1 MLNRENKTAITRK
14 GMVSNRL
21 NKFSIRKYTV
31 GTASILVGT
40 TLIFGLGNQEAKAAE
55 STNKELNE
63 ATTSASDNQSS
74 GKVDMQQ
81 LNQEDNTKNDNQKE
95 MVSSQGNETTSNGNK
110 SIEKESVQST
120 TGNKVEVSTA
130 KSDEQASPKSTN
142 EDLNTKQT
150 ISNQEALQPD
160 LQENKSVVN
169 AQPTNEENKKVDA
182 KTESTTLN
190 VKSDAIKSNAETLVD
205 NNSNSNNENN
215 ADIILPKSTAPK
227 RLNTRMRMAA
237 IQPNS
242 TDSKNVNDLITS
254 NTTLTVVDA
263 DNSKTIVPAQDY
275 LSLKS
280 QITVDDKVKSG
291 DYFTIK
297 YSDTVQVYGLNP
309 EDIKNIGDIKD
320 PNNGE
325 TIATA
330 KHDTANNLITYTF
343 TDYVDRF
350 NSVKMGINYSIY
362 MDADTIPV
370 DKKDVPFSV
379 TIGNQITTTTADIT
393 YPAYKE
399 ADNNSIGSAFTETV
413 SHVGNVEDPGYYN
426 QVVYVNP
433 MDKDLKGAKLKVEA
447 YHPKYPTNIGQIN
460 QNVTNIKIYRVPE
473 GYTLNKGYDVN
484 TNDLVDVTDEFK
496 NKMTY
501 GSNQSVNL
509 DFGDI
514 TSAYVVMVNTKFQY
528 TNSESP
534 TLVQMATLSS
544 TGNKSVS
551 TGNALGFTNNQS
563 GGAGQEV
570 YKIGN
575 YVWEDTNKNG
585 VQELGEKGVG
595 NVTVTVFDNN
605 TNTKVGEAVTKE
617 DGSYLIPNLP
627 NGDYRVEFSN
637 LPKGY
642 EVTPSKQG
650 NNEELDSNGLSSVIT
665 VNGKDN
671 LSADLGIYKP
681 KYNLGDYVWEDTN
694 KNGIQDQ
701 DEKGISGV
709 TVTLKDEN
717 GNVLK
722 TVTTDADGKYKF
734 TDLDNGNYKV
744 EFTTPEGYTPTTVT
758 SGSDIEKDSN
768 GLTTTGVINGA
779 DNMTLDSGFY
789 KTPKYN
795 LGNYVWEDTNKD
807 GKQDST
813 EKGISGVTV
822 TLKNENG
829 EVLQTTKTDKDGKYQ
844 FTGLENGTYKV
855 EFETPSGY
863 TPTQV
868 GSGTDEGIDSNG
880 TSTTGVIKD
889 KDNDTIDSGFYKPT
903 YNLGDYV
910 WEDTNKNGVQDKDE
924 KGISGVTVTLKD
936 ENDKVLKTVTTDEN
950 GKYQFTDLN
959 NGTYKVEFETP
970 SGYTP
975 TSVTSGNDTE
985 KDSNGLTTTGVIKD
999 ADNMTLDSGFYKT
1012 PKYSL
1017 GDYVWYDSNKDGK
1030 QDSTEKGIKDVKVT
1044 LLNEKGEVIGTTKTD
1059 ENGKYRFDNLDSGKY
1074 KVIFEKSAGYL
1085 PTKVN
1090 GTTDG
1095 EKDSNGSSV
1104 TVKINGKDD
1113 MSLDTGFYKEP
1124 KYNLGDYVWEDTNK
1138 DGIQDANEPGIKD
1151 VKVTLKD
1158 STGKV
1163 IGTTTTDASGKYKFT
1178 DLDNGNYT
1186 VEFETPAGY
1195 TPTVKNTTAEDKDS
1209 NGLTTTGV
1217 IKDADNMTLDSGF
1230 YKTPKYSLGDYVWYD
1245 SNKDG

>member
-370 DKKDVPFSV
+370 DKKGVPFSV
-379 TIGNQITTTTADIT
+379 IIGNQITTTTADIT

-744 EFTTPEGYTPTTVT
+744 VFTTPEGYTPTTVT

-1074 KVIFEKSAGYL
+1074 KVIFEKPAGL
-1085 PTKVN
+1085 TQT
-1090 GTTDG
+1090 GTNTTEDDKDADGGEVDVTITDH
-1095 EKDSNGSSV
+1095 
-1104 TVKINGKDD
+1104 DD
-1113 MSLDTGFYKEP
+1113 
-1124 KYNLGDYVWEDTNK
+1124 
-1138 DGIQDANEPGIKD
+1138 
-1151 VKVTLKD
+1151 
-1158 STGKV
+1158 
-1163 IGTTTTDASGKYKFT
+1163 FT
-1178 DLDNGNYT
+1178 LDNGY
-1186 VEFETPAGY
+1186 FE
-1195 TPTVKNTTAEDKDS
+1195 EDTSDS
-1209 NGLTTTGV
+1209 
-1217 IKDADNMTLDSGF
+1217 DS
-1230 YKTPKYSLGDYVWYD
+1230 D
-1245 SNKDG
+1245 

>member
-74 GKVDMQQ
+74 DKVDMQQ

-110 SIEKESVQST
+110 LIEKESVQST

-169 AQPTNEENKKVDA
+169 VQPTNEENKKVDA

-242 TDSKNVNDLITS
+242 TDSKNVNNLITS
-254 NTTLTVVDA
+254 TTTLTVVDA
-263 DNSKTIVPAQDY
+263 DKNNKIVPAQDY
-275 LSLKS
+275 LTLKS
-280 QITVDDKVKSG
+280 QIKVDDKVKSG

-350 NSVKMGINYSIY
+350 NSVQMGINYSIY

-370 DKKDVPFSV
+370 SKNDVEFNV
-379 TIGNQITTTTADIT
+379 TIGNTTTKTTANIQ
-393 YPAYKE
+393 YPDYVSR
-399 ADNNSIGSAFTETV
+399 DNNSIGSAFTETV
-413 SHVGNVEDPGYYN
+413 SHAGNAEDPGYYI
-426 QVVYVNP
+426 QTVYVNP
-433 MDKDLKGAKLKVEA
+433 SEKTLTNAKLKVEA
-447 YHPKYPTNIGQIN
+447 YHKDYPDNVGQIN
-460 QNVTNIKIYRVPE
+460 KNVTKIKIYQAPKDYV
-473 GYTLNKGYDVN
+473 LNKGYDVN
-484 TNDLVDVTDEFK
+484 TNQLIDVTEQFK
-496 NKMTY
+496 DKITY
-501 GSNQSVNL
+501 GTNDSVNV
-509 DFGDI
+509 DFGSI
-514 TSAYVVMVNTKFQY
+514 NNSYVVMVDTKFEF
-528 TNSESP
+528 TTSESP
-534 TLVQMATLSS
+534 TLVQMATLTSD
-544 TGNKSVS
+544 GNRSVS

-1059 ENGKYRFDNLDSGKY
+1059 ENGKYRFDNLDSG
-1074 KVIFEKSAGYL
+1074 
-1085 PTKVN
+1085 
-1090 GTTDG
+1090 
-1095 EKDSNGSSV
+1095 
-1104 TVKINGKDD
+1104 
-1113 MSLDTGFYKEP
+1113 
-1124 KYNLGDYVWEDTNK
+1124 
-1138 DGIQDANEPGIKD
+1138 
-1151 VKVTLKD
+1151 
-1158 STGKV
+1158 
-1163 IGTTTTDASGKYKFT
+1163 
-1178 DLDNGNYT
+1178 
-1186 VEFETPAGY
+1186 
-1195 TPTVKNTTAEDKDS
+1195 
-1209 NGLTTTGV
+1209 
-1217 IKDADNMTLDSGF
+1217 
-1230 YKTPKYSLGDYVWYD
+1230 
-1245 SNKDG
+1245 

>member
-74 GKVDMQQ
+74 DKVDMQQ

-110 SIEKESVQST
+110 LIEKESVQST

-169 AQPTNEENKKVDA
+169 VQPTNEENKKVDA

-190 VKSDAIKSNAETLVD
+190 VKSDAIKSNDETLVD

-215 ADIILPKSTAPK
+215 AYIILPKSTAPK
-227 RLNTRMRMAA
+227 RLNTRMRIAA
-237 IQPNS
+237 VQPSS
-242 TDSKNVNDLITS
+242 TEAKNVNDLITS

-263 DNSKTIVPAQDY
+263 DKNNKIVPAQDY

-350 NSVKMGINYSIY
+350 NSVQMGINYSIY

-370 DKKDVPFSV
+370 SKNDVEFNV
-379 TIGNQITTTTADIT
+379 TIGNTTTKTTANIQ
-393 YPAYKE
+393 YPDYVVNEK
-399 ADNNSIGSAFTETV
+399 NSIGSAFTETV
-413 SHVGNVEDPGYYN
+413 SHVGNKENPGYYK
-426 QVVYVNP
+426 QTIYVNP
-433 MDKDLKGAKLKVEA
+433 SENSLTNAKLKVQA
-447 YHPKYPTNIGQIN
+447 YHSSYPNNIGQIN
-460 QNVTNIKIYRVPE
+460 KDVTDIKIYQVPK

-484 TNDLVDVTDEFK
+484 TKELTDVTNQYLQK
-496 NKMTY
+496 ITY
-501 GSNQSVNL
+501 GDNNSAVI
-509 DFGDI
+509 DFGNAD
-514 TSAYVVMVNTKFQY
+514 SAYVVMVNTKFQY

-1030 QDSTEKGIKDVKVT
+1030 QDSTEKGIKDVT
-1044 LLNEKGEVIGTTKTD
+1044 
-1059 ENGKYRFDNLDSGKY
+1059 
-1074 KVIFEKSAGYL
+1074 
-1085 PTKVN
+1085 
-1090 GTTDG
+1090 
-1095 EKDSNGSSV
+1095 
-1104 TVKINGKDD
+1104 
-1113 MSLDTGFYKEP
+1113 
-1124 KYNLGDYVWEDTNK
+1124 
-1138 DGIQDANEPGIKD
+1138 
-1151 VKVTLKD
+1151 
-1158 STGKV
+1158 
-1163 IGTTTTDASGKYKFT
+1163 
-1178 DLDNGNYT
+1178 
-1186 VEFETPAGY
+1186 
-1195 TPTVKNTTAEDKDS
+1195 
-1209 NGLTTTGV
+1209 
-1217 IKDADNMTLDSGF
+1217 
-1230 YKTPKYSLGDYVWYD
+1230 
-1245 SNKDG
+1245 

>member
-74 GKVDMQQ
+74 DKVDMQQ

-110 SIEKESVQST
+110 LIEKESVQST

-169 AQPTNEENKKVDA
+169 VQPTNEENKKVDA

-190 VKSDAIKSNAETLVD
+190 VKSDAIKSNDETLVD

-227 RLNTRMRMAA
+227 RLNTRMRIAA
-237 IQPNS
+237 VQPSS
-242 TDSKNVNDLITS
+242 TEAKNVNDLITS

-263 DNSKTIVPAQDY
+263 DKNNKIVPAQDY

-350 NSVKMGINYSIY
+350 NSVQMGINYSIY

-370 DKKDVPFSV
+370 SKNDVEFNV
-379 TIGNQITTTTADIT
+379 TIGNTTTKTTANIQ
-393 YPAYKE
+393 YPDYVVNEK
-399 ADNNSIGSAFTETV
+399 NSIGSAFTETV
-413 SHVGNVEDPGYYN
+413 SHVGNKENPGYYK
-426 QVVYVNP
+426 QTIYVNP
-433 MDKDLKGAKLKVEA
+433 SENSLTNAKLKVQA
-447 YHPKYPTNIGQIN
+447 YHSSYPNNIGQIN
-460 QNVTNIKIYRVPE
+460 KDVTDIKIYQVPK

-484 TNDLVDVTDEFK
+484 TKELTDVTNQYLQK
-496 NKMTY
+496 ITY
-501 GSNQSVNL
+501 GDNNSAVI
-509 DFGDI
+509 DFGNAD
-514 TSAYVVMVNTKFQY
+514 SAYVVMVNTKFQY

-829 EVLQTTKTDKDGKYQ
+829 EVLQTTKTDKDGKYK
-844 FTGLENGTYKV
+844 FTDLDNGNYKV

-1012 PKYSL
+1012 PK
-1017 GDYVWYDSNKDGK
+1017 
-1030 QDSTEKGIKDVKVT
+1030 
-1044 LLNEKGEVIGTTKTD
+1044 
-1059 ENGKYRFDNLDSGKY
+1059 
-1074 KVIFEKSAGYL
+1074 
-1085 PTKVN
+1085 
-1090 GTTDG
+1090 
-1095 EKDSNGSSV
+1095 
-1104 TVKINGKDD
+1104 
-1113 MSLDTGFYKEP
+1113 
-1124 KYNLGDYVWEDTNK
+1124 
-1138 DGIQDANEPGIKD
+1138 
-1151 VKVTLKD
+1151 
-1158 STGKV
+1158 
-1163 IGTTTTDASGKYKFT
+1163 
-1178 DLDNGNYT
+1178 
-1186 VEFETPAGY
+1186 
-1195 TPTVKNTTAEDKDS
+1195 
-1209 NGLTTTGV
+1209 
-1217 IKDADNMTLDSGF
+1217 
-1230 YKTPKYSLGDYVWYD
+1230 
-1245 SNKDG
+1245 

>member
-744 EFTTPEGYTPTTVT
+744 VFTTPEGYTPTTVT

-1074 KVIFEKSAGYL
+1074 KVIFEK
-1085 PTKVN
+1085 
-1090 GTTDG
+1090 
-1095 EKDSNGSSV
+1095 
-1104 TVKINGKDD
+1104 
-1113 MSLDTGFYKEP
+1113 
-1124 KYNLGDYVWEDTNK
+1124 
-1138 DGIQDANEPGIKD
+1138 
-1151 VKVTLKD
+1151 
-1158 STGKV
+1158 
-1163 IGTTTTDASGKYKFT
+1163 
-1178 DLDNGNYT
+1178 
-1186 VEFETPAGY
+1186 PAGL
-1195 TPTVKNTTAEDKDS
+1195 TQTGTNTTEDD
-1209 NGLTTTGV
+1209 
-1217 IKDADNMTLDSGF
+1217 KDADGGEVD
-1230 YKTPKYSLGDYVWYD
+1230 V
-1245 SNKDG
+1245 

>member
-74 GKVDMQQ
+74 DKVDMQQ

-110 SIEKESVQST
+110 LIEKESVQST

-169 AQPTNEENKKVDA
+169 VQPTNEENKKVDA

-242 TDSKNVNDLITS
+242 TDSKNVNNLITS
-254 NTTLTVVDA
+254 TTTLTVVDA
-263 DNSKTIVPAQDY
+263 DKNNKIVPAQDY
-275 LSLKS
+275 LTLKS
-280 QITVDDKVKSG
+280 QIKVDDKVKSG

-350 NSVKMGINYSIY
+350 NSVQMGINYSIY

-370 DKKDVPFSV
+370 SKNDVEFNV
-379 TIGNQITTTTADIT
+379 TIGNTTTKTTANIQ
-393 YPAYKE
+393 YPDYVSR
-399 ADNNSIGSAFTETV
+399 DNNSIGSAFTETV
-413 SHVGNVEDPGYYN
+413 SHAGNAEDPGYYI
-426 QVVYVNP
+426 QTVYVNP
-433 MDKDLKGAKLKVEA
+433 SEKTLTNAKLKVEA
-447 YHPKYPTNIGQIN
+447 YHKDYPDNVGQIN
-460 QNVTNIKIYRVPE
+460 KNVTKIKIYQAPKDYV
-473 GYTLNKGYDVN
+473 LNKGYDVN
-484 TNDLVDVTDEFK
+484 TNQLIDVTEQFK
-496 NKMTY
+496 DKITY
-501 GSNQSVNL
+501 GTNDSVNV
-509 DFGDI
+509 DFGSI
-514 TSAYVVMVNTKFQY
+514 NNSYVVMVDTKFEF
-528 TNSESP
+528 TTSESP
-534 TLVQMATLSS
+534 TLVQMATLTSD
-544 TGNKSVS
+544 GNRSVS

-1074 KVIFEKSAGYL
+1074 KVIFEK
-1085 PTKVN
+1085 
-1090 GTTDG
+1090 
-1095 EKDSNGSSV
+1095 
-1104 TVKINGKDD
+1104 
-1113 MSLDTGFYKEP
+1113 
-1124 KYNLGDYVWEDTNK
+1124 
-1138 DGIQDANEPGIKD
+1138 
-1151 VKVTLKD
+1151 
-1158 STGKV
+1158 
-1163 IGTTTTDASGKYKFT
+1163 
-1178 DLDNGNYT
+1178 
-1186 VEFETPAGY
+1186 PAG
-1195 TPTVKNTTAEDKDS
+1195 
-1209 NGLTTTGV
+1209 L
-1217 IKDADNMTLDSGF
+1217 
-1230 YKTPKYSLGDYVWYD
+1230 
-1245 SNKDG
+1245 

>member
-74 GKVDMQQ
+74 DKVDMQQ

-110 SIEKESVQST
+110 LIEKESVQST

-169 AQPTNEENKKVDA
+169 VQPTNEENKKVDA

-190 VKSDAIKSNAETLVD
+190 VKSDAIKSNDETLVD

-227 RLNTRMRMAA
+227 RLNTRMRIAA
-237 IQPNS
+237 VQPSS
-242 TDSKNVNDLITS
+242 TEAKNVNDLITS

-263 DNSKTIVPAQDY
+263 DKNNKIVPAQDY
-275 LSLKS
+275 LALKS
-280 QITVDDKVKSG
+280 QIKVDDKVKSG

-350 NSVKMGINYSIY
+350 NSVQMGINYSIY

-370 DKKDVPFSV
+370 SKNDVEFNV
-379 TIGNQITTTTADIT
+379 TIGNTTTKTTANIQ
-393 YPAYKE
+393 YPDYVSR
-399 ADNNSIGSAFTETV
+399 DNNSIGSAFTETV
-413 SHVGNVEDPGYYN
+413 SHAGNAEDPGYYI
-426 QVVYVNP
+426 QTVYVNP
-433 MDKDLKGAKLKVEA
+433 SEKTLTNAKLKVEA
-447 YHPKYPTNIGQIN
+447 YHKDYPDNVGQIN
-460 QNVTNIKIYRVPE
+460 KNVTKIKIYQAPKDYV
-473 GYTLNKGYDVN
+473 LNKGYDVN
-484 TNDLVDVTDEFK
+484 TNQLIDVTEQFK
-496 NKMTY
+496 DKITY
-501 GSNQSVNL
+501 GTNDSVNV
-509 DFGDI
+509 DFGSI
-514 TSAYVVMVNTKFQY
+514 NNSYVVMVDTKFEF
-528 TNSESP
+528 TTSESP
-534 TLVQMATLSS
+534 TLVQMATLTSD
-544 TGNKSVS
+544 GNRSVS

-585 VQELGEKGVG
+585 IQELGEVGVKGV
-595 NVTVTVFDNN
+595 TVVAYDNK
-605 TNTKVGEAVTKE
+605 TNKEVGRTITDEK
-617 DGSYLIPNLP
+617 GGYLIPNLP

-734 TDLDNGNYKV
+734 TDLGNGNYKV

-1044 LLNEKGEVIGTTKTD
+1044 LLNEKGEVIGTTTTD

-1074 KVIFEKSAGYL
+1074 KVIFEKPAGL
-1085 PTKVN
+1085 TQT
-1090 GTTDG
+1090 GTNTTEDDKDADGGEVDVTITDH
-1095 EKDSNGSSV
+1095 
-1104 TVKINGKDD
+1104 DD
-1113 MSLDTGFYKEP
+1113 
-1124 KYNLGDYVWEDTNK
+1124 
-1138 DGIQDANEPGIKD
+1138 
-1151 VKVTLKD
+1151 
-1158 STGKV
+1158 
-1163 IGTTTTDASGKYKFT
+1163 FT
-1178 DLDNGNYT
+1178 LDNGY
-1186 VEFETPAGY
+1186 FE
-1195 TPTVKNTTAEDKDS
+1195 EDTSDS
-1209 NGLTTTGV
+1209 
-1217 IKDADNMTLDSGF
+1217 DS
-1230 YKTPKYSLGDYVWYD
+1230 D
-1245 SNKDG
+1245 SDSDSESDSDSDSDSDS

>member
-74 GKVDMQQ
+74 DKVDMQQ

-110 SIEKESVQST
+110 LIEKESVQST

-169 AQPTNEENKKVDA
+169 VQPTNEENKKVDA

-190 VKSDAIKSNAETLVD
+190 VKSDAIKSNDETLVD

-227 RLNTRMRMAA
+227 RLNTRMRIAA
-237 IQPNS
+237 VQPSS
-242 TDSKNVNDLITS
+242 TEAKNVNDLITS

-263 DNSKTIVPAQDY
+263 DKNNKIVPAQDY
-275 LSLKS
+275 LALKS
-280 QITVDDKVKSG
+280 QIKVDDKVKSG

-350 NSVKMGINYSIY
+350 NSVQMGINYSIY

-370 DKKDVPFSV
+370 SKNDVEFNV
-379 TIGNQITTTTADIT
+379 TIGNTTTKTTANIQ
-393 YPAYKE
+393 YPDYVSR
-399 ADNNSIGSAFTETV
+399 DNNSIGSAFTETV
-413 SHVGNVEDPGYYN
+413 SHAGNAEDPGYYI
-426 QVVYVNP
+426 QTVYVNP
-433 MDKDLKGAKLKVEA
+433 SEKTLTNAKLKVEA
-447 YHPKYPTNIGQIN
+447 YHKDYPDNVGQIN
-460 QNVTNIKIYRVPE
+460 KNVTKIKIYQAPKDYV
-473 GYTLNKGYDVN
+473 LNKGYDVN
-484 TNDLVDVTDEFK
+484 TNQLIDVTEQFK
-496 NKMTY
+496 DKITY
-501 GSNQSVNL
+501 GTNDSVNV
-509 DFGDI
+509 DFGSI
-514 TSAYVVMVNTKFQY
+514 NNSYVVMVDTKFEF
-528 TNSESP
+528 TTSESP
-534 TLVQMATLSS
+534 TLVQMATLTSD
-544 TGNKSVS
+544 GNRSVS

-585 VQELGEKGVG
+585 IQELGEVGVKGV
-595 NVTVTVFDNN
+595 TVVAYDNK
-605 TNTKVGEAVTKE
+605 TNKEVGRTITDEK
-617 DGSYLIPNLP
+617 GGYLIPNLP

-734 TDLDNGNYKV
+734 TDLGNGNYKV

-1044 LLNEKGEVIGTTKTD
+1044 LLNEKGEVIGTTTTD

-1074 KVIFEKSAGYL
+1074 KVIFEK
-1085 PTKVN
+1085 
-1090 GTTDG
+1090 
-1095 EKDSNGSSV
+1095 
-1104 TVKINGKDD
+1104 
-1113 MSLDTGFYKEP
+1113 
-1124 KYNLGDYVWEDTNK
+1124 
-1138 DGIQDANEPGIKD
+1138 
-1151 VKVTLKD
+1151 
-1158 STGKV
+1158 
-1163 IGTTTTDASGKYKFT
+1163 
-1178 DLDNGNYT
+1178 
-1186 VEFETPAGY
+1186 PAG
-1195 TPTVKNTTAEDKDS
+1195 
-1209 NGLTTTGV
+1209 LTQTGT
-1217 IKDADNMTLDSGF
+1217 N
-1230 YKTPKYSLGDYVWYD
+1230 
-1245 SNKDG
+1245 

>member
-744 EFTTPEGYTPTTVT
+744 VFTTPEGYTPTTVT

-1074 KVIFEKSAGYL
+1074 KVIFEKPAGL
-1085 PTKVN
+1085 TQT
-1090 GTTDG
+1090 GTNTTEDDKDADGGEVDVTITDH
-1095 EKDSNGSSV
+1095 
-1104 TVKINGKDD
+1104 DD
-1113 MSLDTGFYKEP
+1113 
-1124 KYNLGDYVWEDTNK
+1124 
-1138 DGIQDANEPGIKD
+1138 
-1151 VKVTLKD
+1151 
-1158 STGKV
+1158 
-1163 IGTTTTDASGKYKFT
+1163 FT
-1178 DLDNGNYT
+1178 LDNGY
-1186 VEFETPAGY
+1186 FE
-1195 TPTVKNTTAEDKDS
+1195 EDTSDS
-1209 NGLTTTGV
+1209 
-1217 IKDADNMTLDSGF
+1217 D
-1230 YKTPKYSLGDYVWYD
+1230 
-1245 SNKDG
+1245 

>member
-1 MLNRENKTAITRK
+1 MLNRENKTAMTRK

-55 STNKELNE
+55 VTNKEMKE
-63 ATTSASDNQSS
+63 DATSVNNDQVSK
-74 GKVDMQQ
+74 KVDTEQLNNGGNTSKVDTEQLKDENINKVANQKEVTRVENSVASEKNNNSKPSENGKLQTSDVKKTEDNNATSDDQVTTTVNSQQ
-81 LNQEDNTKNDNQKE
+81 LNTDN
-95 MVSSQGNETTSNGNK
+95 TTSNETMSSAPINVSK
-110 SIEKESVQST
+110 DNLKINSEVVKNV
-120 TGNKVEVSTA
+120 VEN
-130 KSDEQASPKSTN
+130 SD
-142 EDLNTKQT
+142 NT
-150 ISNQEALQPD
+150 D
-160 LQENKSVVN
+160 N
-169 AQPTNEENKKVDA
+169 ANG
-182 KTESTTLN
+182 
-190 VKSDAIKSNAETLVD
+190 SDVIM
-205 NNSNSNNENN
+205 
-215 ADIILPKSTAPK
+215 PKSTAPK
-227 RLNTRMRMAA
+227 RLNTRMRIAA
-237 IQPNS
+237 VQPSS
-242 TDSKNVNDLITS
+242 TDSKNVNNLITS
-254 NTTLTVVDA
+254 TTTLTVVDA

-330 KHDTANNLITYTF
+330 KHDTVNNLITYTF

-350 NSVKMGINYSIY
+350 NSVKMGINYSVY

-379 TIGNQITTTTADIT
+379 TIGNQTTTTTADIT

-413 SHVGNVEDPGYYN
+413 SHAGNAEDPGYYN

-433 MDKDLKGAKLKVEA
+433 MDKDLKGANLKVEA

-484 TNDLVDVTDEFK
+484 ANDLVDVTDEFK

-501 GSNQSVNL
+501 GSNQSVNV

-563 GGAGQEV
+563 AGAGQEV

-585 VQELGEKGVG
+585 IQELGEVGVKGV
-595 NVTVTVFDNN
+595 TVVAYDNK
-605 TNTKVGEAVTKE
+605 TNKEVGRTITDEK
-617 DGSYLIPNLP
+617 GGYLIPNLP

-637 LPKGY
+637 LPQGY

-807 GKQDST
+807 GKQDSS

-1074 KVIFEKSAGYL
+1074 KVIFEK
-1085 PTKVN
+1085 
-1090 GTTDG
+1090 
-1095 EKDSNGSSV
+1095 
-1104 TVKINGKDD
+1104 
-1113 MSLDTGFYKEP
+1113 
-1124 KYNLGDYVWEDTNK
+1124 
-1138 DGIQDANEPGIKD
+1138 
-1151 VKVTLKD
+1151 
-1158 STGKV
+1158 
-1163 IGTTTTDASGKYKFT
+1163 
-1178 DLDNGNYT
+1178 
-1186 VEFETPAGY
+1186 PAGL
-1195 TPTVKNTTAEDKDS
+1195 TQTGTNTTEDD
-1209 NGLTTTGV
+1209 
-1217 IKDADNMTLDSGF
+1217 KDADGGEVDVTITDH
-1230 YKTPKYSLGDYVWYD
+1230 D
-1245 SNKDG
+1245 

>member
-74 GKVDMQQ
+74 DKVDMQQ

-227 RLNTRMRMAA
+227 RLNTRMRIAA
-237 IQPNS
+237 VQPSS
-242 TDSKNVNDLITS
+242 TEAKNVNDLITS

-263 DNSKTIVPAQDY
+263 DKNNKIVPAQDY
-275 LSLKS
+275 LELKS
-280 QITVDDKVKSG
+280 QIKVDDKVKSG

-350 NSVKMGINYSIY
+350 NSVQMGINYSIY

-370 DKKDVPFSV
+370 SKNDVEFNV
-379 TIGNQITTTTADIT
+379 TIGNTTTKTTANIQ
-393 YPAYKE
+393 YPDYVVNEK
-399 ADNNSIGSAFTETV
+399 NSIGSAFTETV
-413 SHVGNVEDPGYYN
+413 SHVGNKENPGYYK
-426 QVVYVNP
+426 QTIYVNP
-433 MDKDLKGAKLKVEA
+433 SENSLTNAKLKVQA
-447 YHPKYPTNIGQIN
+447 YHSSYPNNIGQIN
-460 QNVTNIKIYRVPE
+460 KEVTDIKIYQVPK

-484 TNDLVDVTDEFK
+484 TKELTDVTNQYLQK
-496 NKMTY
+496 ITY
-501 GSNQSVNL
+501 GDNNSAVI
-509 DFGDI
+509 DFGNAD
-514 TSAYVVMVNTKFQY
+514 SAYVVMVNTKFQY
-528 TNSESP
+528 TTSESP
-534 TLVQMATLSS
+534 TLVQMVTLSS
-544 TGNKSVS
+544 DNSKSAS
-551 TGNALGFTNNQS
+551 MGNALGFTNNQS

-1059 ENGKYRFDNLDSGKY
+1059 ENGKYRFDNLD
-1074 KVIFEKSAGYL
+1074 
-1085 PTKVN
+1085 
-1090 GTTDG
+1090 
-1095 EKDSNGSSV
+1095 
-1104 TVKINGKDD
+1104 
-1113 MSLDTGFYKEP
+1113 
-1124 KYNLGDYVWEDTNK
+1124 
-1138 DGIQDANEPGIKD
+1138 
-1151 VKVTLKD
+1151 
-1158 STGKV
+1158 
-1163 IGTTTTDASGKYKFT
+1163 
-1178 DLDNGNYT
+1178 
-1186 VEFETPAGY
+1186 
-1195 TPTVKNTTAEDKDS
+1195 
-1209 NGLTTTGV
+1209 
-1217 IKDADNMTLDSGF
+1217 
-1230 YKTPKYSLGDYVWYD
+1230 
-1245 SNKDG
+1245 

>member
-74 GKVDMQQ
+74 DKVDMQQ

-110 SIEKESVQST
+110 LIEKESVQST

-169 AQPTNEENKKVDA
+169 VQPTNEENKKVDA

-242 TDSKNVNDLITS
+242 TDSKNVNNLITS
-254 NTTLTVVDA
+254 TTTLTVVDA
-263 DNSKTIVPAQDY
+263 DKNNKIVPAQDY
-275 LSLKS
+275 LTLKS
-280 QITVDDKVKSG
+280 QIKVDDKVKSG

-350 NSVKMGINYSIY
+350 NSVQMGINYSIY

-370 DKKDVPFSV
+370 SKNDVEFNV
-379 TIGNQITTTTADIT
+379 TIGNTTTKTTANIQ
-393 YPAYKE
+393 YPDYVSR
-399 ADNNSIGSAFTETV
+399 DNNSIGSAFTETV
-413 SHVGNVEDPGYYN
+413 SHAGNAEDPGYYI
-426 QVVYVNP
+426 QTVYVNP
-433 MDKDLKGAKLKVEA
+433 SEKTLTNAKLKVEA
-447 YHPKYPTNIGQIN
+447 YHKDYPDNVGQIN
-460 QNVTNIKIYRVPE
+460 KNVTKIKIYQAPKDYV
-473 GYTLNKGYDVN
+473 LNKGYDVN
-484 TNDLVDVTDEFK
+484 TNQLIDVTEQFK
-496 NKMTY
+496 DKITY
-501 GSNQSVNL
+501 GTNDSVNV
-509 DFGDI
+509 DFGSI
-514 TSAYVVMVNTKFQY
+514 NNSYVVMVDTKFEF
-528 TNSESP
+528 TTSESP
-534 TLVQMATLSS
+534 TLVQMATLTSD
-544 TGNKSVS
+544 GNRSVS

-1074 KVIFEKSAGYL
+1074 KVIFEKPAGL
-1085 PTKVN
+1085 TQT
-1090 GTTDG
+1090 GTNTTEDDKDADGGEVDVTITDH
-1095 EKDSNGSSV
+1095 
-1104 TVKINGKDD
+1104 DD
-1113 MSLDTGFYKEP
+1113 
-1124 KYNLGDYVWEDTNK
+1124 
-1138 DGIQDANEPGIKD
+1138 
-1151 VKVTLKD
+1151 
-1158 STGKV
+1158 
-1163 IGTTTTDASGKYKFT
+1163 FT
-1178 DLDNGNYT
+1178 LDNG
-1186 VEFETPAGY
+1186 
-1195 TPTVKNTTAEDKDS
+1195 
-1209 NGLTTTGV
+1209 
-1217 IKDADNMTLDSGF
+1217 
-1230 YKTPKYSLGDYVWYD
+1230 
-1245 SNKDG
+1245 

>member
-74 GKVDMQQ
+74 DKVDMQQ

-227 RLNTRMRMAA
+227 RLNTRMRIAA
-237 IQPNS
+237 VQPSS
-242 TDSKNVNDLITS
+242 TEAKNVNDLITS

-263 DNSKTIVPAQDY
+263 DKNNKIVPAQDY
-275 LSLKS
+275 LELKS
-280 QITVDDKVKSG
+280 QIKVDDKVKSG

-350 NSVKMGINYSIY
+350 NSVQMGINYSIY

-370 DKKDVPFSV
+370 SKNDVEFNV
-379 TIGNQITTTTADIT
+379 TIGNTTTKTTANIQ
-393 YPAYKE
+393 YPDYVVNEK
-399 ADNNSIGSAFTETV
+399 NSIGSAFTETV
-413 SHVGNVEDPGYYN
+413 SHVGNKENPGYYK
-426 QVVYVNP
+426 QTIYVNP
-433 MDKDLKGAKLKVEA
+433 SENSLTNAKLKVQA
-447 YHPKYPTNIGQIN
+447 YHSSYPNNIGQIN
-460 QNVTNIKIYRVPE
+460 KEVTDIKIYQVPK

-484 TNDLVDVTDEFK
+484 TKELTDVTNQYLHK
-496 NKMTY
+496 ITY
-501 GSNQSVNL
+501 GDNNSAVI
-509 DFGDI
+509 DFGNAD
-514 TSAYVVMVNTKFQY
+514 SAYVVMVNTKFQY
-528 TNSESP
+528 TTSESP
-534 TLVQMATLSS
+534 TLVQMVTLSS
-544 TGNKSVS
+544 DNSKSAS
-551 TGNALGFTNNQS
+551 MGNALGFTNNQS

-1074 KVIFEKSAGYL
+1074 KVIFEK
-1085 PTKVN
+1085 
-1090 GTTDG
+1090 
-1095 EKDSNGSSV
+1095 
-1104 TVKINGKDD
+1104 
-1113 MSLDTGFYKEP
+1113 
-1124 KYNLGDYVWEDTNK
+1124 
-1138 DGIQDANEPGIKD
+1138 
-1151 VKVTLKD
+1151 
-1158 STGKV
+1158 
-1163 IGTTTTDASGKYKFT
+1163 
-1178 DLDNGNYT
+1178 
-1186 VEFETPAGY
+1186 PAGL
-1195 TPTVKNTTAEDKDS
+1195 TQTGTNTTEDD
-1209 NGLTTTGV
+1209 
-1217 IKDADNMTLDSGF
+1217 KDADGGEVD
-1230 YKTPKYSLGDYVWYD
+1230 V
-1245 SNKDG
+1245 

>member
-74 GKVDMQQ
+74 DKVDMQQ

-110 SIEKESVQST
+110 LIEKESVQST

-169 AQPTNEENKKVDA
+169 VQPTNEENKKVDA

-190 VKSDAIKSNAETLVD
+190 VKSDAIKSNDETLVD

-227 RLNTRMRMAA
+227 RLNTRMRIAA
-237 IQPNS
+237 VQPSS
-242 TDSKNVNDLITS
+242 TEAKNVNDLITS

-263 DNSKTIVPAQDY
+263 DKNNKIVPAQDY

-350 NSVKMGINYSIY
+350 NSVQMGINYSIY

-370 DKKDVPFSV
+370 SKNDVEFNV
-379 TIGNQITTTTADIT
+379 TIGNTTTKTTANIQ
-393 YPAYKE
+393 YPDYVVNEK
-399 ADNNSIGSAFTETV
+399 NSIGSAFTETV
-413 SHVGNVEDPGYYN
+413 SHVGNKENPGYYK
-426 QVVYVNP
+426 QTIYVNP
-433 MDKDLKGAKLKVEA
+433 SENSLTNAKLKVQA
-447 YHPKYPTNIGQIN
+447 YHSSYPNNIGQIN
-460 QNVTNIKIYRVPE
+460 KDVTDIKIYQVPK

-484 TNDLVDVTDEFK
+484 TKELTDVTNQYLQK
-496 NKMTY
+496 ITY
-501 GSNQSVNL
+501 GDNNSAVI
-509 DFGDI
+509 DFGNAD
-514 TSAYVVMVNTKFQY
+514 SAYVVMVNTKFQY

-1030 QDSTEKGIKDVKVT
+1030 QDSTEKGIKDVTVT
-1044 LLNEKGEVIGTTKTD
+1044 LQNEKGEVIGTTKTD
-1059 ENGKYRFDNLDSGKY
+1059 ENGKYR
-1074 KVIFEKSAGYL
+1074 
-1085 PTKVN
+1085 
-1090 GTTDG
+1090 
-1095 EKDSNGSSV
+1095 
-1104 TVKINGKDD
+1104 
-1113 MSLDTGFYKEP
+1113 
-1124 KYNLGDYVWEDTNK
+1124 
-1138 DGIQDANEPGIKD
+1138 
-1151 VKVTLKD
+1151 
-1158 STGKV
+1158 
-1163 IGTTTTDASGKYKFT
+1163 
-1178 DLDNGNYT
+1178 
-1186 VEFETPAGY
+1186 
-1195 TPTVKNTTAEDKDS
+1195 
-1209 NGLTTTGV
+1209 
-1217 IKDADNMTLDSGF
+1217 
-1230 YKTPKYSLGDYVWYD
+1230 
-1245 SNKDG
+1245 

>member
-74 GKVDMQQ
+74 DKVDMQQ

-227 RLNTRMRMAA
+227 RLNTRMRIAA
-237 IQPNS
+237 VQPSS
-242 TDSKNVNDLITS
+242 TEAKNVNDLITS

-263 DNSKTIVPAQDY
+263 DKNNKIVPAQDY
-275 LSLKS
+275 LELKS
-280 QITVDDKVKSG
+280 QIKVDDKVKSG

-350 NSVKMGINYSIY
+350 NSVQMGINYSIY

-370 DKKDVPFSV
+370 SKNDVEFNV
-379 TIGNQITTTTADIT
+379 TIGNTTTKTTANIQ
-393 YPAYKE
+393 YPDYVVNEK
-399 ADNNSIGSAFTETV
+399 NSIGSAFTETV
-413 SHVGNVEDPGYYN
+413 SHVGNKENPGYYK
-426 QVVYVNP
+426 QTIYVNP
-433 MDKDLKGAKLKVEA
+433 SENSLTNAKLKVQA
-447 YHPKYPTNIGQIN
+447 YHSSYPNNIGQIN
-460 QNVTNIKIYRVPE
+460 KEVTDIKIYQVPK

-484 TNDLVDVTDEFK
+484 TKELTDVTNQYLQK
-496 NKMTY
+496 ITY
-501 GSNQSVNL
+501 GDNNSAVI
-509 DFGDI
+509 DFGNAD
-514 TSAYVVMVNTKFQY
+514 SAYVVMVNTKFQY
-528 TNSESP
+528 TTSESP
-534 TLVQMATLSS
+534 TLVQMVTLSS
-544 TGNKSVS
+544 NNSKSAS
-551 TGNALGFTNNQS
+551 MGNALGFTNNQS

-1074 KVIFEKSAGYL
+1074 KVIFEK
-1085 PTKVN
+1085 
-1090 GTTDG
+1090 
-1095 EKDSNGSSV
+1095 
-1104 TVKINGKDD
+1104 
-1113 MSLDTGFYKEP
+1113 
-1124 KYNLGDYVWEDTNK
+1124 
-1138 DGIQDANEPGIKD
+1138 
-1151 VKVTLKD
+1151 
-1158 STGKV
+1158 
-1163 IGTTTTDASGKYKFT
+1163 
-1178 DLDNGNYT
+1178 
-1186 VEFETPAGY
+1186 PAGL
-1195 TPTVKNTTAEDKDS
+1195 TQTGTNTTEDD
-1209 NGLTTTGV
+1209 
-1217 IKDADNMTLDSGF
+1217 KDADGGEVDVTITDHDDF
-1230 YKTPKYSLGDYVWYD
+1230 
-1245 SNKDG
+1245 

>member
-74 GKVDMQQ
+74 DKVDMQQ

-227 RLNTRMRMAA
+227 RLNTRMRIAA
-237 IQPNS
+237 VQPSS
-242 TDSKNVNDLITS
+242 TEAKNVNDLITS

-263 DNSKTIVPAQDY
+263 DKNNKIVPAQDY
-275 LSLKS
+275 LELKS
-280 QITVDDKVKSG
+280 QIKVDDKVKSG

-350 NSVKMGINYSIY
+350 NSVQMGINYSIY

-370 DKKDVPFSV
+370 SKNDVEFNV
-379 TIGNQITTTTADIT
+379 TIGNTTTKTTANIQ
-393 YPAYKE
+393 YPDYVVNEK
-399 ADNNSIGSAFTETV
+399 NSIGSAFTETV
-413 SHVGNVEDPGYYN
+413 SHVGNKENPGYYK
-426 QVVYVNP
+426 QTIYVNP
-433 MDKDLKGAKLKVEA
+433 SENSLTNAKLKVQA
-447 YHPKYPTNIGQIN
+447 YHSSYPNNIGQIN
-460 QNVTNIKIYRVPE
+460 KEVTDIKIYQVPK

-484 TNDLVDVTDEFK
+484 TKELTDVTNQYLQK
-496 NKMTY
+496 ITY
-501 GSNQSVNL
+501 GDNNSAVI
-509 DFGDI
+509 DFGNAD
-514 TSAYVVMVNTKFQY
+514 SAYVVMVNTKFQY
-528 TNSESP
+528 TTSESP
-534 TLVQMATLSS
+534 TLVQMVTLSS
-544 TGNKSVS
+544 DNSKSAS
-551 TGNALGFTNNQS
+551 MGNALGFTNNQS

-936 ENDKVLKTVTTDEN
+936 ENDKVLKTVTTYEN

-1012 PKYSL
+1012 PK
-1017 GDYVWYDSNKDGK
+1017 
-1030 QDSTEKGIKDVKVT
+1030 
-1044 LLNEKGEVIGTTKTD
+1044 
-1059 ENGKYRFDNLDSGKY
+1059 
-1074 KVIFEKSAGYL
+1074 
-1085 PTKVN
+1085 
-1090 GTTDG
+1090 
-1095 EKDSNGSSV
+1095 
-1104 TVKINGKDD
+1104 
-1113 MSLDTGFYKEP
+1113 
-1124 KYNLGDYVWEDTNK
+1124 
-1138 DGIQDANEPGIKD
+1138 
-1151 VKVTLKD
+1151 
-1158 STGKV
+1158 
-1163 IGTTTTDASGKYKFT
+1163 
-1178 DLDNGNYT
+1178 
-1186 VEFETPAGY
+1186 
-1195 TPTVKNTTAEDKDS
+1195 
-1209 NGLTTTGV
+1209 
-1217 IKDADNMTLDSGF
+1217 
-1230 YKTPKYSLGDYVWYD
+1230 
-1245 SNKDG
+1245 

>member
-74 GKVDMQQ
+74 DKVDMQQ

-110 SIEKESVQST
+110 LIEKESVQST

-169 AQPTNEENKKVDA
+169 VQPTNEENKKVDA

-242 TDSKNVNDLITS
+242 TDSKNVNNLITS
-254 NTTLTVVDA
+254 TTTLTVVDA
-263 DNSKTIVPAQDY
+263 DKNNKIVPAQDY
-275 LSLKS
+275 LTLKS
-280 QITVDDKVKSG
+280 QIKVDDKVKSG

-350 NSVKMGINYSIY
+350 NSVQMGINYSIY

-370 DKKDVPFSV
+370 SKNDVEFNV
-379 TIGNQITTTTADIT
+379 TIGNTTTKTTANIQ
-393 YPAYKE
+393 YPDYVSR
-399 ADNNSIGSAFTETV
+399 DNNSIGSAFTETV
-413 SHVGNVEDPGYYN
+413 SHAGNAEDPGYYI
-426 QVVYVNP
+426 QTVYVNP
-433 MDKDLKGAKLKVEA
+433 SEKTLTNAKLKVEA
-447 YHPKYPTNIGQIN
+447 YHKDYPDNVGQIN
-460 QNVTNIKIYRVPE
+460 KNVTKIKIYQAPKDYV
-473 GYTLNKGYDVN
+473 LNKGYDVN
-484 TNDLVDVTDEFK
+484 TNQLIDVTEQFK
-496 NKMTY
+496 DKITY
-501 GSNQSVNL
+501 GTNDSVNV
-509 DFGDI
+509 DFGSI
-514 TSAYVVMVNTKFQY
+514 NNSYVVMVDTKFEF
-528 TNSESP
+528 TTSESP
-534 TLVQMATLSS
+534 TLVQMATLTSD
-544 TGNKSVS
+544 GNRSVS

-1059 ENGKYRFDNLDSGKY
+1059 ENGKYRFDNLDS
-1074 KVIFEKSAGYL
+1074 
-1085 PTKVN
+1085 
-1090 GTTDG
+1090 
-1095 EKDSNGSSV
+1095 
-1104 TVKINGKDD
+1104 
-1113 MSLDTGFYKEP
+1113 
-1124 KYNLGDYVWEDTNK
+1124 
-1138 DGIQDANEPGIKD
+1138 
-1151 VKVTLKD
+1151 
-1158 STGKV
+1158 
-1163 IGTTTTDASGKYKFT
+1163 
-1178 DLDNGNYT
+1178 
-1186 VEFETPAGY
+1186 
-1195 TPTVKNTTAEDKDS
+1195 
-1209 NGLTTTGV
+1209 
-1217 IKDADNMTLDSGF
+1217 
-1230 YKTPKYSLGDYVWYD
+1230 
-1245 SNKDG
+1245 

>member
-55 STNKELNE
+55 VTNKEMKE
-63 ATTSASDNQSS
+63 DATSVNNDQVSK
-74 GKVDMQQ
+74 KVDTGQLNNDGNTSKVDTEQLKDENINKVANQKEVTRVENSVASEKNNNSQPSENGKLQTSGVKKTEDNNATSDDQVTTTVNSQQ
-81 LNQEDNTKNDNQKE
+81 LNTDN
-95 MVSSQGNETTSNGNK
+95 TTSNATMSSAPINVSK
-110 SIEKESVQST
+110 DDLKINSEVVKNV
-120 TGNKVEVSTA
+120 VEN
-130 KSDEQASPKSTN
+130 SD
-142 EDLNTKQT
+142 NT
-150 ISNQEALQPD
+150 D
-160 LQENKSVVN
+160 N
-169 AQPTNEENKKVDA
+169 ANG
-182 KTESTTLN
+182 
-190 VKSDAIKSNAETLVD
+190 SDVIM
-205 NNSNSNNENN
+205 
-215 ADIILPKSTAPK
+215 PKSTAPK

-484 TNDLVDVTDEFK
+484 ANDLVDVTDEFK

-501 GSNQSVNL
+501 GTNQSVNI

-544 TGNKSVS
+544 TGNKTVS

-575 YVWEDTNKNG
+575 YVWVDTNKNG
-585 VQELGEKGVG
+585 IQELGEVGVKGV
-595 NVTVTVFDNN
+595 TVVAYDNK
-605 TNTKVGEAVTKE
+605 TNKEVGRTITDEK
-617 DGSYLIPNLP
+617 GGYLIPNLP
-627 NGDYRVEFSN
+627 NGDYRVEFSS

-709 TVTLKDEN
+709 TVTLKDES

-734 TDLDNGNYKV
+734 TDLDNGNYKL

-1074 KVIFEKSAGYL
+1074 KVIFEKPAGL
-1085 PTKVN
+1085 TQT
-1090 GTTDG
+1090 GTNTTEDDKDADGGEVDVTITDH
-1095 EKDSNGSSV
+1095 
-1104 TVKINGKDD
+1104 DD
-1113 MSLDTGFYKEP
+1113 
-1124 KYNLGDYVWEDTNK
+1124 
-1138 DGIQDANEPGIKD
+1138 
-1151 VKVTLKD
+1151 
-1158 STGKV
+1158 
-1163 IGTTTTDASGKYKFT
+1163 FT
-1178 DLDNGNYT
+1178 LDNGY
-1186 VEFETPAGY
+1186 FE
-1195 TPTVKNTTAEDKDS
+1195 EDTSDS
-1209 NGLTTTGV
+1209 
-1217 IKDADNMTLDSGF
+1217 DS
-1230 YKTPKYSLGDYVWYD
+1230 D
-1245 SNKDG
+1245 SD

>member
-1 MLNRENKTAITRK
+1 MLNRENKTAMTRK

-40 TLIFGLGNQEAKAAE
+40 TLIFGLGSQEAKAAE
-55 STNKELNE
+55 VTNKEMKE
-63 ATTSASDNQSS
+63 DATSVNNDQVSK
-74 GKVDMQQ
+74 KVDTEQLNNDGNTSKVDTEQLKDENINKVANQKEVTRVENSVASEKNNNSKPSENGKLQTSDVKKTEDNNATSDDQVTTTVNSQQ
-81 LNQEDNTKNDNQKE
+81 LNTDNTTS
-95 MVSSQGNETTSNGNK
+95 MSSAPINVRKDDLKFNNE
-110 SIEKESVQST
+110 
-120 TGNKVEVSTA
+120 EVRNVGE
-130 KSDEQASPKSTN
+130 KSDNTDNANSSELIKPKT
-142 EDLNTKQT
+142 
-150 ISNQEALQPD
+150 
-160 LQENKSVVN
+160 
-169 AQPTNEENKKVDA
+169 
-182 KTESTTLN
+182 TE
-190 VKSDAIKSNAETLVD
+190 
-205 NNSNSNNENN
+205 
-215 ADIILPKSTAPK
+215 PK
-227 RLNTRMRMAA
+227 RLNTRMRIAA

-350 NSVKMGINYSIY
+350 NSVQMGINYSIY

-379 TIGNQITTTTADIT
+379 TIGNQTTTTTADIT

-413 SHVGNVEDPGYYN
+413 SHAGNAEDPGYYN

-433 MDKDLKGAKLKVEA
+433 MDKDLKGANLKVEA
-447 YHPKYPTNIGQIN
+447 YHPKYPANIGQIN

-484 TNDLVDVTDEFK
+484 ANDLVDVTDEFK
-496 NKMTY
+496 NKMAY
-501 GSNQSVNL
+501 GTNQSVNI

-514 TSAYVVMVNTKFQY
+514 TSAYVVMVKTKFQY

-534 TLVQMATLSS
+534 TLVQMATLTSD
-544 TGNKSVS
+544 GNRSVS

-585 VQELGEKGVG
+585 VQELGEVGVKGV
-595 NVTVTVFDNN
+595 TVVAYDNK
-605 TNTKVGEAVTKE
+605 TNKEVGRTITDEK
-617 DGSYLIPNLP
+617 GGYLIPNLP

-637 LPKGY
+637 LPQGY

-650 NNEELDSNGLSSVIT
+650 NNEELDSNGVSSVIT

-681 KYNLGDYVWEDTN
+681 KYNLGDYVWEDIN

-744 EFTTPEGYTPTTVT
+744 EFTTPEDYTPTSTNTGGNDTV
-758 SGSDIEKDSN
+758 DSN

-807 GKQDST
+807 GKQDSS

-1030 QDSTEKGIKDVKVT
+1030 QDSTEKGIKGVKVT

-1074 KVIFEKSAGYL
+1074 KVIFEK
-1085 PTKVN
+1085 
-1090 GTTDG
+1090 
-1095 EKDSNGSSV
+1095 
-1104 TVKINGKDD
+1104 
-1113 MSLDTGFYKEP
+1113 
-1124 KYNLGDYVWEDTNK
+1124 
-1138 DGIQDANEPGIKD
+1138 
-1151 VKVTLKD
+1151 
-1158 STGKV
+1158 
-1163 IGTTTTDASGKYKFT
+1163 
-1178 DLDNGNYT
+1178 
-1186 VEFETPAGY
+1186 PAGL
-1195 TPTVKNTTAEDKDS
+1195 TQTGTNTTEDD
-1209 NGLTTTGV
+1209 
-1217 IKDADNMTLDSGF
+1217 KDADGGEVDVTITDH
-1230 YKTPKYSLGDYVWYD
+1230 
-1245 SNKDG
+1245 

>member
-74 GKVDMQQ
+74 DKVDMQQ

-110 SIEKESVQST
+110 LIEKESVQST

-169 AQPTNEENKKVDA
+169 VQPTNEENKKVDA

-190 VKSDAIKSNAETLVD
+190 VKSDAIKSNDETLVD

-227 RLNTRMRMAA
+227 RLNTRMRIAA
-237 IQPNS
+237 VQPSS
-242 TDSKNVNDLITS
+242 TEAKNVNDLITS

-263 DNSKTIVPAQDY
+263 DKNNKIVPAQDY

-350 NSVKMGINYSIY
+350 NSVQMGINYSIY

-370 DKKDVPFSV
+370 SKNDVEFNV
-379 TIGNQITTTTADIT
+379 TIGNTTTKTTANIQ
-393 YPAYKE
+393 YPDYVVNEK
-399 ADNNSIGSAFTETV
+399 NSIGSAFTETV
-413 SHVGNVEDPGYYN
+413 SHVGNKENPGYYK
-426 QVVYVNP
+426 QTIYVNP
-433 MDKDLKGAKLKVEA
+433 SENSLTNAKLKVQA
-447 YHPKYPTNIGQIN
+447 YHSSYPNNIGQIN
-460 QNVTNIKIYRVPE
+460 KDVTDIKIYQVPK

-484 TNDLVDVTDEFK
+484 TKELTDVTNQYLQK
-496 NKMTY
+496 ITY
-501 GSNQSVNL
+501 GDNNSAVI
-509 DFGDI
+509 DFGNAD
-514 TSAYVVMVNTKFQY
+514 SAYVVMVNTKFQY

-985 KDSNGLTTTGVIKD
+985 
-999 ADNMTLDSGFYKT
+999 
-1012 PKYSL
+1012 
-1017 GDYVWYDSNKDGK
+1017 
-1030 QDSTEKGIKDVKVT
+1030 
-1044 LLNEKGEVIGTTKTD
+1044 
-1059 ENGKYRFDNLDSGKY
+1059 
-1074 KVIFEKSAGYL
+1074 
-1085 PTKVN
+1085 
-1090 GTTDG
+1090 
-1095 EKDSNGSSV
+1095 
-1104 TVKINGKDD
+1104 
-1113 MSLDTGFYKEP
+1113 
-1124 KYNLGDYVWEDTNK
+1124 
-1138 DGIQDANEPGIKD
+1138 
-1151 VKVTLKD
+1151 
-1158 STGKV
+1158 
-1163 IGTTTTDASGKYKFT
+1163 
-1178 DLDNGNYT
+1178 
-1186 VEFETPAGY
+1186 
-1195 TPTVKNTTAEDKDS
+1195 
-1209 NGLTTTGV
+1209 
-1217 IKDADNMTLDSGF
+1217 
-1230 YKTPKYSLGDYVWYD
+1230 
-1245 SNKDG
+1245 

>member
-74 GKVDMQQ
+74 DKVDMQQ

-110 SIEKESVQST
+110 LIEKESVQST

-169 AQPTNEENKKVDA
+169 VQPTNEENKKVDA

-242 TDSKNVNDLITS
+242 TDSKNVNNLITS
-254 NTTLTVVDA
+254 TTTLTVVDA
-263 DNSKTIVPAQDY
+263 DKNNKIVPAQDY
-275 LSLKS
+275 LTLKS
-280 QITVDDKVKSG
+280 QIKVDDKVKSG

-350 NSVKMGINYSIY
+350 NSVQMGINYSIY

-370 DKKDVPFSV
+370 SKNDVEFNV
-379 TIGNQITTTTADIT
+379 TIGNTTTKTTANIQ
-393 YPAYKE
+393 YPDYVSR
-399 ADNNSIGSAFTETV
+399 DNNSIGSAFTETV
-413 SHVGNVEDPGYYN
+413 SHAGNAEDPGYYI
-426 QVVYVNP
+426 QTVYVNP
-433 MDKDLKGAKLKVEA
+433 SEKTLTNAKLKVEA
-447 YHPKYPTNIGQIN
+447 YHKDYPDNVGQIN
-460 QNVTNIKIYRVPE
+460 KNVTKIKIYQAPKDYV
-473 GYTLNKGYDVN
+473 LNKGYDVN
-484 TNDLVDVTDEFK
+484 TNQLIDVTEQFK
-496 NKMTY
+496 DKITY
-501 GSNQSVNL
+501 GTNDSVNV
-509 DFGDI
+509 DFGSI
-514 TSAYVVMVNTKFQY
+514 NNSYVVMVDTKFEF
-528 TNSESP
+528 TTSESP
-534 TLVQMATLSS
+534 TLVQMATLTSD
-544 TGNKSVS
+544 GNRSVS

-681 KYNLGDYVWEDTN
+681 K
-694 KNGIQDQ
+694 
-701 DEKGISGV
+701 
-709 TVTLKDEN
+709 
-717 GNVLK
+717 
-722 TVTTDADGKYKF
+722 
-734 TDLDNGNYKV
+734 
-744 EFTTPEGYTPTTVT
+744 
-758 SGSDIEKDSN
+758 
-768 GLTTTGVINGA
+768 
-779 DNMTLDSGFY
+779 
-789 KTPKYN
+789 
-795 LGNYVWEDTNKD
+795 
-807 GKQDST
+807 
-813 EKGISGVTV
+813 
-822 TLKNENG
+822 
-829 EVLQTTKTDKDGKYQ
+829 
-844 FTGLENGTYKV
+844 
-855 EFETPSGY
+855 
-863 TPTQV
+863 
-868 GSGTDEGIDSNG
+868 
-880 TSTTGVIKD
+880 
-889 KDNDTIDSGFYKPT
+889 

-1074 KVIFEKSAGYL
+1074 KVIFEK
-1085 PTKVN
+1085 
-1090 GTTDG
+1090 
-1095 EKDSNGSSV
+1095 
-1104 TVKINGKDD
+1104 
-1113 MSLDTGFYKEP
+1113 
-1124 KYNLGDYVWEDTNK
+1124 
-1138 DGIQDANEPGIKD
+1138 
-1151 VKVTLKD
+1151 
-1158 STGKV
+1158 
-1163 IGTTTTDASGKYKFT
+1163 
-1178 DLDNGNYT
+1178 
-1186 VEFETPAGY
+1186 PAGL
-1195 TPTVKNTTAEDKDS
+1195 TQTGTNTTEDD
-1209 NGLTTTGV
+1209 
-1217 IKDADNMTLDSGF
+1217 KDADG
-1230 YKTPKYSLGDYVWYD
+1230 GE
-1245 SNKDG
+1245 

>member
-74 GKVDMQQ
+74 DKVDMQQ

-110 SIEKESVQST
+110 LIEKESVQST

-169 AQPTNEENKKVDA
+169 VQPTNEENKKVDA

-242 TDSKNVNDLITS
+242 TDSKNVNNLITS
-254 NTTLTVVDA
+254 TTTLTVVDA
-263 DNSKTIVPAQDY
+263 DKNNKIVPAQDY
-275 LSLKS
+275 LTLKS
-280 QITVDDKVKSG
+280 QIKVDDKVKSG

-350 NSVKMGINYSIY
+350 NSVQMGINYSIY

-370 DKKDVPFSV
+370 SKNDVEFNV
-379 TIGNQITTTTADIT
+379 TIGNTTTKTTANIQ
-393 YPAYKE
+393 YPDYVSR
-399 ADNNSIGSAFTETV
+399 DNNSIGSAFTETV
-413 SHVGNVEDPGYYN
+413 SHAGNAEDPGYYI
-426 QVVYVNP
+426 QTVYVNP
-433 MDKDLKGAKLKVEA
+433 SEKTLTNAKLKVEA
-447 YHPKYPTNIGQIN
+447 YHKDYPDNVGQIN
-460 QNVTNIKIYRVPE
+460 KNVTKIKIYQAPKDYV
-473 GYTLNKGYDVN
+473 LNKGYDVN
-484 TNDLVDVTDEFK
+484 TNQLIDVTEQFK
-496 NKMTY
+496 DKITY
-501 GSNQSVNL
+501 GTNDSVNV
-509 DFGDI
+509 DFGSI
-514 TSAYVVMVNTKFQY
+514 NNSYVVMVDTKFEF
-528 TNSESP
+528 TTSESP
-534 TLVQMATLSS
+534 TLVQMATLTSD
-544 TGNKSVS
+544 GNRSVS

-1074 KVIFEKSAGYL
+1074 KVIFEK
-1085 PTKVN
+1085 
-1090 GTTDG
+1090 
-1095 EKDSNGSSV
+1095 
-1104 TVKINGKDD
+1104 
-1113 MSLDTGFYKEP
+1113 
-1124 KYNLGDYVWEDTNK
+1124 
-1138 DGIQDANEPGIKD
+1138 
-1151 VKVTLKD
+1151 
-1158 STGKV
+1158 
-1163 IGTTTTDASGKYKFT
+1163 
-1178 DLDNGNYT
+1178 
-1186 VEFETPAGY
+1186 PAGL
-1195 TPTVKNTTAEDKDS
+1195 TQTGTNTT
-1209 NGLTTTGV
+1209 
-1217 IKDADNMTLDSGF
+1217 
-1230 YKTPKYSLGDYVWYD
+1230 
-1245 SNKDG
+1245 

>member
-74 GKVDMQQ
+74 DKVDMQQ
-81 LNQEDNTKNDNQKE
+81 LNQEVNTKNDNQKE

-110 SIEKESVQST
+110 SIEKESVQSI

-169 AQPTNEENKKVDA
+169 VQPTNEENKKVDA

-190 VKSDAIKSNAETLVD
+190 VKSDAIKSSAETLVD
-205 NNSNSNNENN
+205 NNGNSNNENN

-237 IQPNS
+237 IQPTS

-263 DNSKTIVPAQDY
+263 DKNNKIVPAQDY
-275 LSLKS
+275 LALKS
-280 QITVDDKVKSG
+280 QMTVDDKVKSG

-330 KHDTANNLITYTF
+330 KHDTVNNLITYTF

-350 NSVKMGINYSIY
+350 NSVQMGINYSIY

-370 DKKDVPFSV
+370 SKNDVEFNV
-379 TIGNQITTTTADIT
+379 TIGNTTTKTTANIQYSD
-393 YPAYKE
+393 YVVNEK
-399 ADNNSIGSAFTETV
+399 NSIGSAFTETV
-413 SHVGNVEDPGYYN
+413 SHVGNKENPGYYK
-426 QVVYVNP
+426 QTIYVNP
-433 MDKDLKGAKLKVEA
+433 SENSLTNAKLKVQA
-447 YHPKYPTNIGQIN
+447 YHSSYPNNIGQIN
-460 QNVTNIKIYRVPE
+460 KEVTDIKIYQVPK

-484 TNDLVDVTDEFK
+484 TKELTDVTNQYLQK
-496 NKMTY
+496 ITY
-501 GSNQSVNL
+501 GDNNSAVI
-509 DFGDI
+509 DFGNAD
-514 TSAYVVMVNTKFQY
+514 SAYVVMVNTKFQY
-528 TNSESP
+528 TTSESP
-534 TLVQMATLSS
+534 TLVQMVTLSS
-544 TGNKSVS
+544 DNSKSAS
-551 TGNALGFTNNQS
+551 MGNALGFTNNQS

-637 LPKGY
+637 LPQGY

-650 NNEELDSNGLSSVIT
+650 NNEELDSNGVSSVIT

-709 TVTLKDEN
+709 TVTLKDES

-744 EFTTPEGYTPTTVT
+744 EFITPEGYTPTTVT

-855 EFETPSGY
+855 EFETPAGY

-936 ENDKVLKTVTTDEN
+936 ENDKVLQTVTTDEN
-950 GKYQFTDLN
+950 GKYQFTDLK

-1030 QDSTEKGIKDVKVT
+1030 QDSTEKGIKDVTVT

-1074 KVIFEKSAGYL
+1074 KVIFEK
-1085 PTKVN
+1085 
-1090 GTTDG
+1090 
-1095 EKDSNGSSV
+1095 
-1104 TVKINGKDD
+1104 
-1113 MSLDTGFYKEP
+1113 
-1124 KYNLGDYVWEDTNK
+1124 
-1138 DGIQDANEPGIKD
+1138 
-1151 VKVTLKD
+1151 
-1158 STGKV
+1158 
-1163 IGTTTTDASGKYKFT
+1163 
-1178 DLDNGNYT
+1178 
-1186 VEFETPAGY
+1186 PAGL
-1195 TPTVKNTTAEDKDS
+1195 TQTGTNTTEDD
-1209 NGLTTTGV
+1209 
-1217 IKDADNMTLDSGF
+1217 KDADGGEVDVTITDHDDFTIDNGYFEEETSDS
-1230 YKTPKYSLGDYVWYD
+1230 D
-1245 SNKDG
+1245 SDSDSDS

>member
-74 GKVDMQQ
+74 DKVDMQQ

-110 SIEKESVQST
+110 LIEKESVQST

-169 AQPTNEENKKVDA
+169 VQPTNEENKKVDA

-190 VKSDAIKSNAETLVD
+190 VKSDAIKSNDETLVD

-227 RLNTRMRMAA
+227 RLNTRMRIAA
-237 IQPNS
+237 VQPSS
-242 TDSKNVNDLITS
+242 TEAKNVNDLITS

-263 DNSKTIVPAQDY
+263 DKNNKIVPAQDY

-330 KHDTANNLITYTF
+330 KHDTANNSITYTF

-350 NSVKMGINYSIY
+350 NSVQMGINYSIY

-370 DKKDVPFSV
+370 SKNDVEFNV
-379 TIGNQITTTTADIT
+379 TIGNTTTKTTANIQ
-393 YPAYKE
+393 YPDYVVNEK
-399 ADNNSIGSAFTETV
+399 NSIGSAFTETV
-413 SHVGNVEDPGYYN
+413 SHVGNKENPGYYK
-426 QVVYVNP
+426 QTIYVNP
-433 MDKDLKGAKLKVEA
+433 SENSLTNAKLKVQA
-447 YHPKYPTNIGQIN
+447 YHSSYPNNIGQIN
-460 QNVTNIKIYRVPE
+460 KDVTDIKIYQVPK

-484 TNDLVDVTDEFK
+484 TKELTDVTNQYLQK
-496 NKMTY
+496 ITY
-501 GSNQSVNL
+501 GDNNSAVI
-509 DFGDI
+509 DFGNAD
-514 TSAYVVMVNTKFQY
+514 SAYVVMVNTKFQY

-1030 QDSTEKGIKDVKVT
+1030 QDSTEKGIKDV
-1044 LLNEKGEVIGTTKTD
+1044 
-1059 ENGKYRFDNLDSGKY
+1059 
-1074 KVIFEKSAGYL
+1074 
-1085 PTKVN
+1085 
-1090 GTTDG
+1090 
-1095 EKDSNGSSV
+1095 
-1104 TVKINGKDD
+1104 
-1113 MSLDTGFYKEP
+1113 
-1124 KYNLGDYVWEDTNK
+1124 
-1138 DGIQDANEPGIKD
+1138 
-1151 VKVTLKD
+1151 
-1158 STGKV
+1158 
-1163 IGTTTTDASGKYKFT
+1163 
-1178 DLDNGNYT
+1178 
-1186 VEFETPAGY
+1186 
-1195 TPTVKNTTAEDKDS
+1195 
-1209 NGLTTTGV
+1209 
-1217 IKDADNMTLDSGF
+1217 
-1230 YKTPKYSLGDYVWYD
+1230 
-1245 SNKDG
+1245 

>member
-74 GKVDMQQ
+74 DKVDMKQ

-227 RLNTRMRMAA
+227 RLNTRMRIAA
-237 IQPNS
+237 VQPSS
-242 TDSKNVNDLITS
+242 TEAKNVNDLITS

-263 DNSKTIVPAQDY
+263 DKNNKIVPAQDY
-275 LSLKS
+275 LALKS

-350 NSVKMGINYSIY
+350 NSVQMGINYSIY

-370 DKKDVPFSV
+370 SKNDVEFNV
-379 TIGNQITTTTADIT
+379 TIGNTTTKTTANIQ
-393 YPAYKE
+393 YPDYVVNEK
-399 ADNNSIGSAFTETV
+399 NSIGSAFTETV
-413 SHVGNVEDPGYYN
+413 SHVGNKENPGYYK
-426 QVVYVNP
+426 QTIYVNP
-433 MDKDLKGAKLKVEA
+433 SENSLTNAKLKVQA
-447 YHPKYPTNIGQIN
+447 YHSSYPNNIGQIN
-460 QNVTNIKIYRVPE
+460 KEVTDIKIYQVPK

-484 TNDLVDVTDEFK
+484 TKELTDVTNQYLQK
-496 NKMTY
+496 ITY
-501 GSNQSVNL
+501 GDNNSAVI
-509 DFGDI
+509 DFGNAD
-514 TSAYVVMVNTKFQY
+514 SAYVVMVNTKFQY
-528 TNSESP
+528 TTSESP
-534 TLVQMATLSS
+534 TLVQMVTLSS
-544 TGNKSVS
+544 DNSKSAS
-551 TGNALGFTNNQS
+551 MGNALGFTNNQS

-1030 QDSTEKGIKDVKVT
+1030 QDSTEKGIKGVKVT
-1044 LLNEKGEVIGTTKTD
+1044 LQNEKGEVIGTTETD

-1074 KVIFEKSAGYL
+1074 KVIFEKPAGL
-1085 PTKVN
+1085 TQT
-1090 GTTDG
+1090 GTNTTEDDKDADGGEVDVTITDH
-1095 EKDSNGSSV
+1095 
-1104 TVKINGKDD
+1104 DD
-1113 MSLDTGFYKEP
+1113 
-1124 KYNLGDYVWEDTNK
+1124 
-1138 DGIQDANEPGIKD
+1138 
-1151 VKVTLKD
+1151 
-1158 STGKV
+1158 
-1163 IGTTTTDASGKYKFT
+1163 FT
-1178 DLDNGNYT
+1178 LDNGYY
-1186 VEFETPAGY
+1186 EEETS
-1195 TPTVKNTTAEDKDS
+1195 DS
-1209 NGLTTTGV
+1209 
-1217 IKDADNMTLDSGF
+1217 DS
-1230 YKTPKYSLGDYVWYD
+1230 D
-1245 SNKDG
+1245 

>member
-74 GKVDMQQ
+74 DKVDMQQ
-81 LNQEDNTKNDNQKE
+81 LNQEVNTKNDNQKE

-110 SIEKESVQST
+110 SIEKESVQSI

-169 AQPTNEENKKVDA
+169 VQPTNEENKKVDA

-190 VKSDAIKSNAETLVD
+190 VKSDAIKSSAETLVD
-205 NNSNSNNENN
+205 NNGNSNNENN

-237 IQPNS
+237 IQPTS

-263 DNSKTIVPAQDY
+263 DKNNKIVPAQDY
-275 LSLKS
+275 LALKS
-280 QITVDDKVKSG
+280 QMTVDDKVKSG

-330 KHDTANNLITYTF
+330 KHDTVNNLITYTF

-350 NSVKMGINYSIY
+350 NSVQMGINYSIY

-370 DKKDVPFSV
+370 SKNDVEFNV
-379 TIGNQITTTTADIT
+379 TIGNTTTKTTANIQYSD
-393 YPAYKE
+393 YVVNEK
-399 ADNNSIGSAFTETV
+399 NSIGSAFTETV
-413 SHVGNVEDPGYYN
+413 SHVGNKENPGYYK
-426 QVVYVNP
+426 QTIYVNP
-433 MDKDLKGAKLKVEA
+433 SENSLTNAKLKVQA
-447 YHPKYPTNIGQIN
+447 YHSSYPNNIGQIN
-460 QNVTNIKIYRVPE
+460 KEVTDIKIYQVPK

-484 TNDLVDVTDEFK
+484 TKELTDVTNQYLQK
-496 NKMTY
+496 ITY
-501 GSNQSVNL
+501 GDNNSAVI
-509 DFGDI
+509 DFGNAD
-514 TSAYVVMVNTKFQY
+514 SAYVVMVNTKFQY
-528 TNSESP
+528 TTSESP
-534 TLVQMATLSS
+534 TLVQMVTLSS
-544 TGNKSVS
+544 DNSKSAS
-551 TGNALGFTNNQS
+551 MGNALGFTNNQS

-637 LPKGY
+637 LPQGY

-650 NNEELDSNGLSSVIT
+650 NNEELDSNGVSSVIT

-709 TVTLKDEN
+709 TVTLKDES

-744 EFTTPEGYTPTTVT
+744 EFITPEGYTPTTVT

-855 EFETPSGY
+855 EFETPAGY

-936 ENDKVLKTVTTDEN
+936 ENDKVLQTVTTDEN
-950 GKYQFTDLN
+950 GKYQFTDLK

-1030 QDSTEKGIKDVKVT
+1030 QDSTEKGIKDVTVT

-1074 KVIFEKSAGYL
+1074 KVIFEK
-1085 PTKVN
+1085 
-1090 GTTDG
+1090 
-1095 EKDSNGSSV
+1095 
-1104 TVKINGKDD
+1104 
-1113 MSLDTGFYKEP
+1113 
-1124 KYNLGDYVWEDTNK
+1124 
-1138 DGIQDANEPGIKD
+1138 
-1151 VKVTLKD
+1151 
-1158 STGKV
+1158 
-1163 IGTTTTDASGKYKFT
+1163 
-1178 DLDNGNYT
+1178 
-1186 VEFETPAGY
+1186 PAGL
-1195 TPTVKNTTAEDKDS
+1195 TQTGTNTTEDD
-1209 NGLTTTGV
+1209 
-1217 IKDADNMTLDSGF
+1217 KDADGGEVDVTITDH
-1230 YKTPKYSLGDYVWYD
+1230 
-1245 SNKDG
+1245 

>member
-74 GKVDMQQ
+74 DKVDMQQ

-110 SIEKESVQST
+110 LIEKESVQST

-169 AQPTNEENKKVDA
+169 VQPTNEENKKVDA

-242 TDSKNVNDLITS
+242 TDSKNVNNLITS
-254 NTTLTVVDA
+254 TTTLTVVDA
-263 DNSKTIVPAQDY
+263 DKNNKIVPAQDY
-275 LSLKS
+275 LTLKS
-280 QITVDDKVKSG
+280 QIKVDDKVKSG

-350 NSVKMGINYSIY
+350 NSVQMGINYSIY

-370 DKKDVPFSV
+370 SKNDVEFNV
-379 TIGNQITTTTADIT
+379 TIGNTTTKTTANIQ
-393 YPAYKE
+393 YPDYVSR
-399 ADNNSIGSAFTETV
+399 DNNSIGSAFTETV
-413 SHVGNVEDPGYYN
+413 SHAGNAEDPGHYI
-426 QVVYVNP
+426 QTVYVNP
-433 MDKDLKGAKLKVEA
+433 SEKTLTNAKLKVEA
-447 YHPKYPTNIGQIN
+447 YHKDYPDNVGQIN
-460 QNVTNIKIYRVPE
+460 KNVTKIKIYQAPKDYV
-473 GYTLNKGYDVN
+473 LNKGYDVN
-484 TNDLVDVTDEFK
+484 TNQLIDVTEQFK
-496 NKMTY
+496 DKITY
-501 GSNQSVNL
+501 GTNDSVNV
-509 DFGDI
+509 DFGSI
-514 TSAYVVMVNTKFQY
+514 NNSYVVMVDTKFEF
-528 TNSESP
+528 TTSESP
-534 TLVQMATLSS
+534 TLVQMATLTSD
-544 TGNKSVS
+544 GNRSVS

-627 NGDYRVEFSN
+627 NEDYRVEFSN

-1074 KVIFEKSAGYL
+1074 KVIFEK
-1085 PTKVN
+1085 
-1090 GTTDG
+1090 
-1095 EKDSNGSSV
+1095 
-1104 TVKINGKDD
+1104 
-1113 MSLDTGFYKEP
+1113 
-1124 KYNLGDYVWEDTNK
+1124 
-1138 DGIQDANEPGIKD
+1138 
-1151 VKVTLKD
+1151 
-1158 STGKV
+1158 
-1163 IGTTTTDASGKYKFT
+1163 
-1178 DLDNGNYT
+1178 
-1186 VEFETPAGY
+1186 PAGL
-1195 TPTVKNTTAEDKDS
+1195 TQTGTNTTEDD
-1209 NGLTTTGV
+1209 
-1217 IKDADNMTLDSGF
+1217 
-1230 YKTPKYSLGDYVWYD
+1230 
-1245 SNKDG
+1245 

>member
-74 GKVDMQQ
+74 DKVDMQQ
-81 LNQEDNTKNDNQKE
+81 LNQEVNTKNDNQKE

-110 SIEKESVQST
+110 SIEKESVQSI

-169 AQPTNEENKKVDA
+169 VQPTNEENKKVDA

-190 VKSDAIKSNAETLVD
+190 VKSDAIKSSAETLVD
-205 NNSNSNNENN
+205 NNGNSNNENN

-237 IQPNS
+237 IQPTS

-263 DNSKTIVPAQDY
+263 DKNNKIVPAQDY
-275 LSLKS
+275 LALKS
-280 QITVDDKVKSG
+280 QMTVDDKVKSG

-330 KHDTANNLITYTF
+330 KHDTVNNLITYTF

-350 NSVKMGINYSIY
+350 NSVQMGINYSIY

-370 DKKDVPFSV
+370 SKNDVEFNV
-379 TIGNQITTTTADIT
+379 TIGNTTTKTTANIQYSD
-393 YPAYKE
+393 YVVNEK
-399 ADNNSIGSAFTETV
+399 NSIGSAFTETV
-413 SHVGNVEDPGYYN
+413 SHVGNKENPGYYK
-426 QVVYVNP
+426 QTIYVNP
-433 MDKDLKGAKLKVEA
+433 SENSLTNAKLKVQA
-447 YHPKYPTNIGQIN
+447 YHSSYPNNIGQIN
-460 QNVTNIKIYRVPE
+460 KEVTDIKIYQVPK

-484 TNDLVDVTDEFK
+484 TKELTDVTNQYLQK
-496 NKMTY
+496 ITY
-501 GSNQSVNL
+501 GDNNSAVI
-509 DFGDI
+509 DFGNAD
-514 TSAYVVMVNTKFQY
+514 SAYVVMVNTKFQY
-528 TNSESP
+528 TTSESP
-534 TLVQMATLSS
+534 TLVQMVTLSS
-544 TGNKSVS
+544 DNSKSAS
-551 TGNALGFTNNQS
+551 MGNALGFTNNQS

-637 LPKGY
+637 LPQGY

-650 NNEELDSNGLSSVIT
+650 NNEELDSNGVSSVIT

-709 TVTLKDEN
+709 TVTLKDES

-744 EFTTPEGYTPTTVT
+744 EFITPEGYTPTTVT

-855 EFETPSGY
+855 EFETPAGY

-936 ENDKVLKTVTTDEN
+936 ENDKVLQTVTTDEN
-950 GKYQFTDLN
+950 GKYQFTDLK

-1030 QDSTEKGIKDVKVT
+1030 QDSTEKGIKDVTVT

-1074 KVIFEKSAGYL
+1074 KVIFEK
-1085 PTKVN
+1085 
-1090 GTTDG
+1090 
-1095 EKDSNGSSV
+1095 
-1104 TVKINGKDD
+1104 
-1113 MSLDTGFYKEP
+1113 
-1124 KYNLGDYVWEDTNK
+1124 
-1138 DGIQDANEPGIKD
+1138 
-1151 VKVTLKD
+1151 
-1158 STGKV
+1158 
-1163 IGTTTTDASGKYKFT
+1163 
-1178 DLDNGNYT
+1178 
-1186 VEFETPAGY
+1186 PAGL
-1195 TPTVKNTTAEDKDS
+1195 TQTGTNTTEDD
-1209 NGLTTTGV
+1209 
-1217 IKDADNMTLDSGF
+1217 KDADGGEVDVTITDH
-1230 YKTPKYSLGDYVWYD
+1230 DD
-1245 SNKDG
+1245 

>member
-74 GKVDMQQ
+74 DKVDMQQ
-81 LNQEDNTKNDNQKE
+81 LNQEVNTKNDNQKE

-110 SIEKESVQST
+110 SIEKESVQSI

-169 AQPTNEENKKVDA
+169 VQPTNEENKKVDA

-190 VKSDAIKSNAETLVD
+190 VKSDAIKSSAETLVD
-205 NNSNSNNENN
+205 NNGNSNNENN

-237 IQPNS
+237 IQPTS

-263 DNSKTIVPAQDY
+263 DKNNKIVPAQDY
-275 LSLKS
+275 LALKS
-280 QITVDDKVKSG
+280 QMTVDDKVKSG

-330 KHDTANNLITYTF
+330 KHDTVNNLITYTF

-350 NSVKMGINYSIY
+350 NSVQMGINYSIY

-370 DKKDVPFSV
+370 SKNDVEFNV
-379 TIGNQITTTTADIT
+379 TIGNTTTKTTANIQYSD
-393 YPAYKE
+393 YVVNEK
-399 ADNNSIGSAFTETV
+399 NSIGSAFTETV
-413 SHVGNVEDPGYYN
+413 SHVGNKENPGYYK
-426 QVVYVNP
+426 QTIYVNP
-433 MDKDLKGAKLKVEA
+433 SENSLTNAKLKVQA
-447 YHPKYPTNIGQIN
+447 YHSSYPNNIGQIN
-460 QNVTNIKIYRVPE
+460 KEVTDIKIYQVPK

-484 TNDLVDVTDEFK
+484 TKELTDVTNQYLQK
-496 NKMTY
+496 ITY
-501 GSNQSVNL
+501 GDNNSAVI
-509 DFGDI
+509 DFGNAD
-514 TSAYVVMVNTKFQY
+514 SAYVVMVNTKFQY
-528 TNSESP
+528 TTSESP
-534 TLVQMATLSS
+534 TLVQMVTLSS
-544 TGNKSVS
+544 DNSKSAS
-551 TGNALGFTNNQS
+551 MGNALGFTNNQS

-637 LPKGY
+637 LPQGY

-650 NNEELDSNGLSSVIT
+650 NNEELDSNGVSSVIT

-709 TVTLKDEN
+709 TVTLKDES

-744 EFTTPEGYTPTTVT
+744 EFITPEGYTPTTVT

-855 EFETPSGY
+855 EFETPAGY

-936 ENDKVLKTVTTDEN
+936 ENDKVLQTVTTDEN
-950 GKYQFTDLN
+950 GKYQFTDLK

-1030 QDSTEKGIKDVKVT
+1030 QDSTEKGIKDVTVT

-1074 KVIFEKSAGYL
+1074 KVIFEK
-1085 PTKVN
+1085 
-1090 GTTDG
+1090 
-1095 EKDSNGSSV
+1095 
-1104 TVKINGKDD
+1104 
-1113 MSLDTGFYKEP
+1113 
-1124 KYNLGDYVWEDTNK
+1124 
-1138 DGIQDANEPGIKD
+1138 
-1151 VKVTLKD
+1151 
-1158 STGKV
+1158 
-1163 IGTTTTDASGKYKFT
+1163 
-1178 DLDNGNYT
+1178 
-1186 VEFETPAGY
+1186 PAGL
-1195 TPTVKNTTAEDKDS
+1195 TQTGTNTTEDD
-1209 NGLTTTGV
+1209 
-1217 IKDADNMTLDSGF
+1217 KDADGGEVDVTI
-1230 YKTPKYSLGDYVWYD
+1230 T
-1245 SNKDG
+1245 

>member
-1074 KVIFEKSAGYL
+1074 KVIFEKSAGL
-1085 PTKVN
+1085 TQT
-1090 GTTDG
+1090 GT
-1095 EKDSNGSSV
+1095 
-1104 TVKINGKDD
+1104 
-1113 MSLDTGFYKEP
+1113 
-1124 KYNLGDYVWEDTNK
+1124 
-1138 DGIQDANEPGIKD
+1138 
-1151 VKVTLKD
+1151 
-1158 STGKV
+1158 
-1163 IGTTTTDASGKYKFT
+1163 
-1178 DLDNGNYT
+1178 
-1186 VEFETPAGY
+1186 
-1195 TPTVKNTTAEDKDS
+1195 NTTEDD
-1209 NGLTTTGV
+1209 
-1217 IKDADNMTLDSGF
+1217 KDADG
-1230 YKTPKYSLGDYVWYD
+1230 
-1245 SNKDG
+1245 

>member
-379 TIGNQITTTTADIT
+379 TIGNQTTTTTADIT

-744 EFTTPEGYTPTTVT
+744 VFTTPEGYTPTTVT

-1074 KVIFEKSAGYL
+1074 KVIFEKPAGL
-1085 PTKVN
+1085 TQT
-1090 GTTDG
+1090 GTNTTEDDKDADGGEVDVTITDH
-1095 EKDSNGSSV
+1095 
-1104 TVKINGKDD
+1104 DD
-1113 MSLDTGFYKEP
+1113 
-1124 KYNLGDYVWEDTNK
+1124 
-1138 DGIQDANEPGIKD
+1138 
-1151 VKVTLKD
+1151 
-1158 STGKV
+1158 
-1163 IGTTTTDASGKYKFT
+1163 FT
-1178 DLDNGNYT
+1178 LDNGY
-1186 VEFETPAGY
+1186 FE
-1195 TPTVKNTTAEDKDS
+1195 ED
-1209 NGLTTTGV
+1209 
-1217 IKDADNMTLDSGF
+1217 
-1230 YKTPKYSLGDYVWYD
+1230 
-1245 SNKDG
+1245 

>member
-1 MLNRENKTAITRK
+1 MLNRENKTAMTRK

-63 ATTSASDNQSS
+63 TTTSASDNQSNS
-74 GKVDMQQ
+74 KVDNQQ

-95 MVSSQGNETTSNGNK
+95 MESSQGTETTSNDNK
-110 SIEKESVQST
+110 ALSLENGSVQST

-130 KSDEQASPKSTN
+130 KSDEQAPPKSTN

-169 AQPTNEENKKVDA
+169 VQPTNEENKKVDA

-744 EFTTPEGYTPTTVT
+744 EFTTPEGYTPTTAT

-1074 KVIFEKSAGYL
+1074 KVIFEKPAGL
-1085 PTKVN
+1085 TQT
-1090 GTTDG
+1090 GTNTTEDDKDADGGEVDVTITDH
-1095 EKDSNGSSV
+1095 
-1104 TVKINGKDD
+1104 DD
-1113 MSLDTGFYKEP
+1113 
-1124 KYNLGDYVWEDTNK
+1124 
-1138 DGIQDANEPGIKD
+1138 
-1151 VKVTLKD
+1151 
-1158 STGKV
+1158 
-1163 IGTTTTDASGKYKFT
+1163 FT
-1178 DLDNGNYT
+1178 LDNGYY
-1186 VEFETPAGY
+1186 EEETS
-1195 TPTVKNTTAEDKDS
+1195 DS
-1209 NGLTTTGV
+1209 
-1217 IKDADNMTLDSGF
+1217 DS
-1230 YKTPKYSLGDYVWYD
+1230 D
-1245 SNKDG
+1245 SDS

>member
-74 GKVDMQQ
+74 DKVDMQQ

-110 SIEKESVQST
+110 LIEKESVQST

-169 AQPTNEENKKVDA
+169 VQPTNEENKKVDA

-242 TDSKNVNDLITS
+242 TDSKNVNNLITS
-254 NTTLTVVDA
+254 TTTLTVVDA
-263 DNSKTIVPAQDY
+263 DKNNKIVPAQDY
-275 LSLKS
+275 LTLKS
-280 QITVDDKVKSG
+280 QIKVDDKVKSG

-350 NSVKMGINYSIY
+350 NSVQMGINYSIY

-370 DKKDVPFSV
+370 SKNDVEFNV
-379 TIGNQITTTTADIT
+379 TIGNTTTKTTANIQ
-393 YPAYKE
+393 YPDYVSR
-399 ADNNSIGSAFTETV
+399 DNNSIGSAFTETV
-413 SHVGNVEDPGYYN
+413 SHAGNAEDPGYYI
-426 QVVYVNP
+426 QTVYVNP
-433 MDKDLKGAKLKVEA
+433 SEKTLTNAKLKVEA
-447 YHPKYPTNIGQIN
+447 YHKDYPDNVGQIN
-460 QNVTNIKIYRVPE
+460 KNVTKIKIYQAPKDYV
-473 GYTLNKGYDVN
+473 LNKGYDVN
-484 TNDLVDVTDEFK
+484 TNQLIDVTEQFK
-496 NKMTY
+496 DKITY
-501 GSNQSVNL
+501 GTNDSVNV
-509 DFGDI
+509 DFGSI
-514 TSAYVVMVNTKFQY
+514 NNSYVVMVDTKFEF
-528 TNSESP
+528 TTSESP
-534 TLVQMATLSS
+534 TLVQMATLTSD
-544 TGNKSVS
+544 GNRSVS

-1074 KVIFEKSAGYL
+1074 KVIFEK
-1085 PTKVN
+1085 
-1090 GTTDG
+1090 
-1095 EKDSNGSSV
+1095 
-1104 TVKINGKDD
+1104 
-1113 MSLDTGFYKEP
+1113 
-1124 KYNLGDYVWEDTNK
+1124 
-1138 DGIQDANEPGIKD
+1138 
-1151 VKVTLKD
+1151 
-1158 STGKV
+1158 
-1163 IGTTTTDASGKYKFT
+1163 
-1178 DLDNGNYT
+1178 
-1186 VEFETPAGY
+1186 PAGL
-1195 TPTVKNTTAEDKDS
+1195 TQTGTNTTEDD
-1209 NGLTTTGV
+1209 
-1217 IKDADNMTLDSGF
+1217 KDADGGEVDVTITDHDDF
-1230 YKTPKYSLGDYVWYD
+1230 T
-1245 SNKDG
+1245 

>member
-74 GKVDMQQ
+74 DKVDMQQ

-169 AQPTNEENKKVDA
+169 VQPTNEENKKVDA

-190 VKSDAIKSNAETLVD
+190 VKSDAIKSNDETLVD

-227 RLNTRMRMAA
+227 RLNTRMRIAA
-237 IQPNS
+237 VQPSS
-242 TDSKNVNDLITS
+242 TEAKNVNDLITS

-263 DNSKTIVPAQDY
+263 DKNNKIVPAQDY
-275 LSLKS
+275 LALKS

-350 NSVKMGINYSIY
+350 NSVQMGINYSIY

-370 DKKDVPFSV
+370 SKNDVEFNV
-379 TIGNQITTTTADIT
+379 TIGNTTTKTTANIQ
-393 YPAYKE
+393 YPDYVSR
-399 ADNNSIGSAFTETV
+399 DNNSIGSAFTETV
-413 SHVGNVEDPGYYN
+413 SHAGNAEDPGYYI
-426 QVVYVNP
+426 QTVYVNP
-433 MDKDLKGAKLKVEA
+433 SEKSLTNAKLKVEA
-447 YHPKYPTNIGQIN
+447 YHKDYPDNVGQIN
-460 QNVTNIKIYRVPE
+460 KNVTKIKIYQAPKDYV
-473 GYTLNKGYDVN
+473 LNKGYDVN
-484 TNDLVDVTDEFK
+484 TNQLIDVTEQFK
-496 NKMTY
+496 DKITY
-501 GSNQSVNL
+501 GTNDSVNV
-509 DFGDI
+509 DFGSI
-514 TSAYVVMVNTKFQY
+514 NNSYVVMVDTKFEY
-528 TNSESP
+528 TTSESP
-534 TLVQMATLSS
+534 TLVQMATLTSD
-544 TGNKSVS
+544 GNRSVS

-585 VQELGEKGVG
+585 IQELGEVGVKGV
-595 NVTVTVFDNN
+595 TVVAYDNK
-605 TNTKVGEAVTKE
+605 TNKEVGRTITDEK
-617 DGSYLIPNLP
+617 GGYLIPNLP

-637 LPKGY
+637 LPQGY

-650 NNEELDSNGLSSVIT
+650 NNEELDSNGVSSVIT

-709 TVTLKDEN
+709 TVTLKDES

-1074 KVIFEKSAGYL
+1074 KVIFEK
-1085 PTKVN
+1085 
-1090 GTTDG
+1090 
-1095 EKDSNGSSV
+1095 
-1104 TVKINGKDD
+1104 
-1113 MSLDTGFYKEP
+1113 
-1124 KYNLGDYVWEDTNK
+1124 
-1138 DGIQDANEPGIKD
+1138 
-1151 VKVTLKD
+1151 
-1158 STGKV
+1158 
-1163 IGTTTTDASGKYKFT
+1163 
-1178 DLDNGNYT
+1178 
-1186 VEFETPAGY
+1186 PAGL
-1195 TPTVKNTTAEDKDS
+1195 TQTGTNTTEDD
-1209 NGLTTTGV
+1209 
-1217 IKDADNMTLDSGF
+1217 KDADGGEVDVTITDHDDF
-1230 YKTPKYSLGDYVWYD
+1230 TF
-1245 SNKDG
+1245 

>member
-74 GKVDMQQ
+74 DKVDMQQ

-110 SIEKESVQST
+110 LIEKENVQST

-169 AQPTNEENKKVDA
+169 VQPTNEENKKVDA

-242 TDSKNVNDLITS
+242 TDSKNVNNLITS
-254 NTTLTVVDA
+254 TTTLTVVDA
-263 DNSKTIVPAQDY
+263 DKNNKIVPAQDY
-275 LSLKS
+275 LTLKS
-280 QITVDDKVKSG
+280 QIKVDDKVKSG

-350 NSVKMGINYSIY
+350 NSVQMGINYSIY

-370 DKKDVPFSV
+370 SKNDVEFNV
-379 TIGNQITTTTADIT
+379 TIGNTTTKTTANIQ
-393 YPAYKE
+393 YPDYVSR
-399 ADNNSIGSAFTETV
+399 DNNSIGSAFTETV
-413 SHVGNVEDPGYYN
+413 SHAGNAEDPGYYI
-426 QVVYVNP
+426 QTVYVNP
-433 MDKDLKGAKLKVEA
+433 SEKTLTNAKLKVEA
-447 YHPKYPTNIGQIN
+447 YHKDYPDNVGQIN
-460 QNVTNIKIYRVPE
+460 KNVTKIKIYQAPKDYV
-473 GYTLNKGYDVN
+473 LNKGYDVN
-484 TNDLVDVTDEFK
+484 TNQLIDVTEQFK
-496 NKMTY
+496 DKITY
-501 GSNQSVNL
+501 GTNDSVNV
-509 DFGDI
+509 DFGSI
-514 TSAYVVMVNTKFQY
+514 NNSYVVMVDTKFEF
-528 TNSESP
+528 TTSESP
-534 TLVQMATLSS
+534 TLVQMATLTSD
-544 TGNKSVS
+544 GNRSVS

-585 VQELGEKGVG
+585 IQELGEVGVKGV
-595 NVTVTVFDNN
+595 TVVAYDNK
-605 TNTKVGEAVTKE
+605 TNKEVGRTITDEK
-617 DGSYLIPNLP
+617 GGYLIPNLP

-795 LGNYVWEDTNKD
+795 LGNYVWEDTKKD

-1074 KVIFEKSAGYL
+1074 KVIFEKPAGL
-1085 PTKVN
+1085 TQTVTN
-1090 GTTDG
+1090 TTEDDKDADG
-1095 EKDSNGSSV
+1095 GEVDV
-1104 TVKINGKDD
+1104 TITDHDD
-1113 MSLDTGFYKEP
+1113 
-1124 KYNLGDYVWEDTNK
+1124 
-1138 DGIQDANEPGIKD
+1138 
-1151 VKVTLKD
+1151 
-1158 STGKV
+1158 
-1163 IGTTTTDASGKYKFT
+1163 FT
-1178 DLDNGNYT
+1178 LDNGY
-1186 VEFETPAGY
+1186 FE
-1195 TPTVKNTTAEDKDS
+1195 EDTSDS
-1209 NGLTTTGV
+1209 
-1217 IKDADNMTLDSGF
+1217 DS
-1230 YKTPKYSLGDYVWYD
+1230 
-1245 SNKDG
+1245 

>member
-74 GKVDMQQ
+74 DKVDMQQ

-110 SIEKESVQST
+110 LIEKESVQST

-169 AQPTNEENKKVDA
+169 VQPTNEENKKVDA

-190 VKSDAIKSNAETLVD
+190 VKSDAIKSNDETLVD

-227 RLNTRMRMAA
+227 RLNTRMRIAA
-237 IQPNS
+237 VQPSS
-242 TDSKNVNDLITS
+242 TEAKNVNDLITS

-263 DNSKTIVPAQDY
+263 DKNNKIVPAQDY
-275 LSLKS
+275 LALKS
-280 QITVDDKVKSG
+280 QIKVDDKVKSG

-350 NSVKMGINYSIY
+350 NSVQMGINYSIY

-370 DKKDVPFSV
+370 SKNDVEFNV
-379 TIGNQITTTTADIT
+379 TIGNTTTKTTANIQ
-393 YPAYKE
+393 YPDYVSR
-399 ADNNSIGSAFTETV
+399 DNNSIGSAFTETV
-413 SHVGNVEDPGYYN
+413 SHAGNAEDPGYYI
-426 QVVYVNP
+426 QTVYVNP
-433 MDKDLKGAKLKVEA
+433 SEKTLTNAKLKVEA
-447 YHPKYPTNIGQIN
+447 YHKDYPDNVGQIN
-460 QNVTNIKIYRVPE
+460 KNVTKIKIYQAPKDYV
-473 GYTLNKGYDVN
+473 LNKGYDVN
-484 TNDLVDVTDEFK
+484 TNQLIDVTEQFK
-496 NKMTY
+496 DKITY
-501 GSNQSVNL
+501 GTNDSVNV
-509 DFGDI
+509 DFGSI
-514 TSAYVVMVNTKFQY
+514 NNSYVVMVDTKFEF
-528 TNSESP
+528 TTSESP
-534 TLVQMATLSS
+534 TLVQMATLTSD
-544 TGNKSVS
+544 GNRSVS

-585 VQELGEKGVG
+585 IQELGEVGVKGV
-595 NVTVTVFDNN
+595 TVVAYDNK
-605 TNTKVGEAVTKE
+605 TNKEVGRTITDEK
-617 DGSYLIPNLP
+617 GGYLIPNLP

-734 TDLDNGNYKV
+734 TDLGNGNYKV

-1044 LLNEKGEVIGTTKTD
+1044 LLNEKGEVIGTTTTD

-1074 KVIFEKSAGYL
+1074 KVIFEKPAGL
-1085 PTKVN
+1085 TQT
-1090 GTTDG
+1090 GTNTTEDDKDADGGEVDVTITDH
-1095 EKDSNGSSV
+1095 
-1104 TVKINGKDD
+1104 DD
-1113 MSLDTGFYKEP
+1113 
-1124 KYNLGDYVWEDTNK
+1124 
-1138 DGIQDANEPGIKD
+1138 
-1151 VKVTLKD
+1151 
-1158 STGKV
+1158 
-1163 IGTTTTDASGKYKFT
+1163 FT
-1178 DLDNGNYT
+1178 LDNGY
-1186 VEFETPAGY
+1186 FE
-1195 TPTVKNTTAEDKDS
+1195 EDTSDS
-1209 NGLTTTGV
+1209 
-1217 IKDADNMTLDSGF
+1217 DS
-1230 YKTPKYSLGDYVWYD
+1230 D
-1245 SNKDG
+1245 SDSDSESDSDSD

>member
-1 MLNRENKTAITRK
+1 MLNRENKTAMTRK

-40 TLIFGLGNQEAKAAE
+40 TLIFGIGSQEAKAAE
-55 STNKELNE
+55 VTNKEMKE
-63 ATTSASDNQSS
+63 DATSVNNDQVSK
-74 GKVDMQQ
+74 KVDTGQLNKDGNTSKVDTEQLNDENINKVANQKEVTRVENSVASEKNNNSQPSENGKLQTSDVKKTEDNNATSDDQVTTTVNSQQ
-81 LNQEDNTKNDNQKE
+81 LNTDN
-95 MVSSQGNETTSNGNK
+95 TTSNATMSAAPINVSK
-110 SIEKESVQST
+110 DDLKINSE
-120 TGNKVEVSTA
+120 EVRNVGE
-130 KSDEQASPKSTN
+130 KSD
-142 EDLNTKQT
+142 NT
-150 ISNQEALQPD
+150 D
-160 LQENKSVVN
+160 N
-169 AQPTNEENKKVDA
+169 ANG
-182 KTESTTLN
+182 
-190 VKSDAIKSNAETLVD
+190 SDVIM
-205 NNSNSNNENN
+205 
-215 ADIILPKSTAPK
+215 PKSTAPK
-227 RLNTRMRMAA
+227 RLNTRMRIAA
-237 IQPNS
+237 VQPSS
-242 TDSKNVNDLITS
+242 TDSKNVNNLITS
-254 NTTLTVVDA
+254 TTTLTVVDA
-263 DNSKTIVPAQDY
+263 DKNNKIVPAQDY
-275 LSLKS
+275 LALKS
-280 QITVDDKVKSG
+280 QIKVDDKVKSG

-350 NSVKMGINYSIY
+350 NSVQMGINYSIY

-370 DKKDVPFSV
+370 SKNDVEFNV
-379 TIGNQITTTTADIT
+379 TIGNDTTKTTANIQ
-393 YPAYKE
+393 YPDYVVNEK
-399 ADNNSIGSAFTETV
+399 NSIGSAFTETV
-413 SHVGNVEDPGYYN
+413 SHVGNKENPGYYK
-426 QVVYVNP
+426 QTIYVNP
-433 MDKDLKGAKLKVEA
+433 SENSLTNAKLKVQA
-447 YHPKYPTNIGQIN
+447 YHSSYPNNIGQIN
-460 QNVTNIKIYRVPE
+460 KEVTDIKIYQVPK

-484 TNDLVDVTDEFK
+484 TKELTDVTNQYLQK
-496 NKMTY
+496 ITY
-501 GSNQSVNL
+501 GDNNSAVI
-509 DFGDI
+509 DFGNAD
-514 TSAYVVMVNTKFQY
+514 SAYVVMVNTKFQY
-528 TNSESP
+528 TTSESP
-534 TLVQMATLSS
+534 TLVQMVTLSS
-544 TGNKSVS
+544 DNSKSAS
-551 TGNALGFTNNQS
+551 MGNALGFTNNQS

-637 LPKGY
+637 LPQGY

-650 NNEELDSNGLSSVIT
+650 NNEELDSNGVSSVIT

-855 EFETPSGY
+855 EFETPLGY

-1074 KVIFEKSAGYL
+1074 KVIFEK
-1085 PTKVN
+1085 
-1090 GTTDG
+1090 
-1095 EKDSNGSSV
+1095 
-1104 TVKINGKDD
+1104 
-1113 MSLDTGFYKEP
+1113 
-1124 KYNLGDYVWEDTNK
+1124 
-1138 DGIQDANEPGIKD
+1138 
-1151 VKVTLKD
+1151 
-1158 STGKV
+1158 
-1163 IGTTTTDASGKYKFT
+1163 
-1178 DLDNGNYT
+1178 
-1186 VEFETPAGY
+1186 PAGL
-1195 TPTVKNTTAEDKDS
+1195 TQTGTNTTEDD
-1209 NGLTTTGV
+1209 
-1217 IKDADNMTLDSGF
+1217 KDADGGEVDVTITDHDDFTIDNGYFEEDTSDS
-1230 YKTPKYSLGDYVWYD
+1230 D
-1245 SNKDG
+1245 SDSDSD

>member
-744 EFTTPEGYTPTTVT
+744 VFTTPEGYTPTTVT

-1074 KVIFEKSAGYL
+1074 KVIFEK
-1085 PTKVN
+1085 
-1090 GTTDG
+1090 
-1095 EKDSNGSSV
+1095 
-1104 TVKINGKDD
+1104 
-1113 MSLDTGFYKEP
+1113 
-1124 KYNLGDYVWEDTNK
+1124 
-1138 DGIQDANEPGIKD
+1138 
-1151 VKVTLKD
+1151 
-1158 STGKV
+1158 
-1163 IGTTTTDASGKYKFT
+1163 
-1178 DLDNGNYT
+1178 
-1186 VEFETPAGY
+1186 PAGL
-1195 TPTVKNTTAEDKDS
+1195 TQTGTNTTEDD
-1209 NGLTTTGV
+1209 
-1217 IKDADNMTLDSGF
+1217 KDADGGEVDVTITDHDDFTL
-1230 YKTPKYSLGDYVWYD
+1230 
-1245 SNKDG
+1245 

>member
-1 MLNRENKTAITRK
+1 MLNRENKTAMTRK

-55 STNKELNE
+55 VTNKEMKE
-63 ATTSASDNQSS
+63 DATSVNNDQVSK
-74 GKVDMQQ
+74 KVDTEQLNNGGNTSKVDTEQLKDENINKVANQKEVTRVENSVASEKNNNSKPSENGKLQTSDVKKTEDNNATSDDQVTTTVNSQQ
-81 LNQEDNTKNDNQKE
+81 LNTDN
-95 MVSSQGNETTSNGNK
+95 TTSNETMSSAPINVSK
-110 SIEKESVQST
+110 DNLKINSEVVKNV
-120 TGNKVEVSTA
+120 VEN
-130 KSDEQASPKSTN
+130 SD
-142 EDLNTKQT
+142 NT
-150 ISNQEALQPD
+150 D
-160 LQENKSVVN
+160 N
-169 AQPTNEENKKVDA
+169 ANG
-182 KTESTTLN
+182 
-190 VKSDAIKSNAETLVD
+190 SDVIM
-205 NNSNSNNENN
+205 
-215 ADIILPKSTAPK
+215 PKSTAPK
-227 RLNTRMRMAA
+227 RLNTRMRIAA
-237 IQPNS
+237 VQPSS
-242 TDSKNVNDLITS
+242 TDSKNVNNLITS
-254 NTTLTVVDA
+254 TTTLTVVDA

-330 KHDTANNLITYTF
+330 KHDTVNNLITYTF

-350 NSVKMGINYSIY
+350 NSVKMGINYSVY

-379 TIGNQITTTTADIT
+379 TIGNQTTTTTADIT

-413 SHVGNVEDPGYYN
+413 SHAGNAEDPGYYN

-433 MDKDLKGAKLKVEA
+433 MDKDLKGANLKVEA

-484 TNDLVDVTDEFK
+484 ANDLVDVTDEFK

-501 GSNQSVNL
+501 GSNQSVNV

-563 GGAGQEV
+563 AGAGQEV

-585 VQELGEKGVG
+585 IQELGEVGVKGV
-595 NVTVTVFDNN
+595 TVVAYDNK
-605 TNTKVGEAVTKE
+605 TNKEVGRTITDEK
-617 DGSYLIPNLP
+617 GGYLIPNLP

-637 LPKGY
+637 LPQGY

-807 GKQDST
+807 GKQDSS

-1074 KVIFEKSAGYL
+1074 KVIFEKPAGL
-1085 PTKVN
+1085 TQT
-1090 GTTDG
+1090 GTNTTEDDKDADGGEVDVTITDH
-1095 EKDSNGSSV
+1095 
-1104 TVKINGKDD
+1104 DD
-1113 MSLDTGFYKEP
+1113 
-1124 KYNLGDYVWEDTNK
+1124 
-1138 DGIQDANEPGIKD
+1138 
-1151 VKVTLKD
+1151 
-1158 STGKV
+1158 
-1163 IGTTTTDASGKYKFT
+1163 FT
-1178 DLDNGNYT
+1178 LDNGY
-1186 VEFETPAGY
+1186 FEEETS
-1195 TPTVKNTTAEDKDS
+1195 DS
-1209 NGLTTTGV
+1209 
-1217 IKDADNMTLDSGF
+1217 DS
-1230 YKTPKYSLGDYVWYD
+1230 D
-1245 SNKDG
+1245 S